1 MILNKIIIHNIASIE
16 DATIDFNSEPLSDAS
31 LFLICGTMGT
41 GKSTILDCIA
51 LSLFGTTPRLQSLP
65 QKSSTDQEDIR
76 LSDERQYLRRGTKE
90 GYSILEF
97 IGNDKVTYRAKIA
110 FRYKKTDKIDSSKR
124 TLEYDNTILDK
135 KGDIDR
141 KIKEAIDI
149 DYSQFCRTTLLAQ
162 GEFTKFLKSD
172 DAEKSSILEKIT
184 GTDIYSKIGRKIF
197 EKSRD
202 AENKYKE
209 EEIALKNIQTLSDE
223 EKEEYANH
231 KAELLNT
238 QQSIEKQL
246 SQFRAIKQWFNTKAD
261 IEKEIEDNKQTLQ
274 ITSSK
279 KDETYFNKKRYVS
292 DSERHTE
299 QISLLK
305 TNNDNKE
312 ILTKYNSYKEIL
324 YKEFYNI
331 YSDLQYHE
339 RLLNEKQ
346 DRLRELTTIFEQRK
360 GEKELYDQA
369 PAIFG
374 SIDRITNIRNEINT
388 KKQEL
393 THLSQSLIDIEPTKQ
408 QIESVIKIISD
419 ELNELNIKAQEQ
431 LSKIENIDI
440 NKLSQ
445 NIESKK
451 EEQLQLQEAS
461 SIYLEN
467 INDEATYKNNINL
480 LEEKQKQIETK
491 KQMLSS
497 ETIEIERAKNN
508 LDNISKSKRIYN
520 DAAEQIASIRANL
533 QAGDPCPVCGKIISS
548 LPAEDDINRL
558 TIKIKE
564 EFDKAKAEVTAL
576 EQKYQNTLLELY
588 NIQNTIKNIEENNSK
603 LKDKINNNSCKL
615 QDLLSSLNIDC
626 NGISKE
632 IIDNKLEDTRLSIS
646 KLSEDLQQYKNNID
660 EYNTTN
666 KQIQIK
672 NEELNKE
679 RSESDNITQSI
690 IGIKNSINT
699 INELIN
705 SKEQDIR
712 SEQIQIN
719 ATPLYR
725 FYNQSDNLLDIKNK
739 LTEKQNSFN
748 ELVSKIESYNKEID
762 KSNFEISEAK
772 KNCDKIK
779 NLFQDNTIST
789 IGRIEP
795 NDSLRHSTLEEI
807 CNTTS
812 TIYDNLVRTEN
823 NISNTK
829 SVIEKAEK
837 QLTEYIIKNDIC
849 KEYLLELSNIGK
861 ETISRYKTEIELIDN
876 EIKRIEA
883 IITNREK
890 ALEQHISTQN
900 KESINMDISTCENKI
915 DELEENKKK
924 TISSISEIQTILN
937 NDKHNIE
944 QYAIQKEVCDKARE
958 SYELYNRLDKTFG
971 DSEGKKLRM
980 IAQSYI
986 LRELLNKSNDYLI
999 KISDRYRLSC
1009 QSSSLNIEVI
1019 DNYMGGR
1026 RRPVNMMSGGESF
1039 IISLA
1044 LALGLSNLNNRL
1056 QSSNILFIDEGFGT
1070 LDNNTLE
1077 SVMNTLVK
1085 LHEIGG
1091 QKIGI
1096 ISHVETLRE
1105 RISTK
1110 IELTQKGSH
1119 SEVNIHRDI

>member
-51 LSLFGTTPRLQSLP
+51 LSLFGTTPRLQSSP

-90 GYSILEF
+90 GYSLLEF

-124 TLEYDNTILDK
+124 TLEYGNTILEK

-231 KAELLNT
+231 KAELHNT

-261 IEKEIEDNKQTLQ
+261 IEKEIENNKQILQ

-279 KDETYFNKKRYVS
+279 KDDTFLSKKRYVS
-292 DSERHTE
+292 DFERHTE
-299 QISLLK
+299 QINLLK
-305 TNNDNKE
+305 TNNDNKA

-339 RLLNEKQ
+339 SLLKEKQ
-346 DRLRELTTIFEQRK
+346 DRLIDITTIFAQRK

-369 PAIFG
+369 PAILG

-388 KKQEL
+388 KEQEL
-393 THLSQSLIDIEPTKQ
+393 THLSQTLLDIEPTKQ

-440 NKLSQ
+440 NRLSQ

-467 INDEATYKNNINL
+467 INDEATYKKNINL
-480 LEEKQKQIETK
+480 LEENQKQIETK
-491 KQMLSS
+491 KQILSS
-497 ETIEIERAKNN
+497 ETIEIERAKNY

-533 QAGDPCPVCGKIISS
+533 QTGDPCPVCGKIISS
-548 LPAEDDINRL
+548 LPTEDDINRL

-564 EFDKAKAEVTAL
+564 DFDKAKAEVTTL
-576 EQKYQNTLLELY
+576 EQKHQTTLLELN
-588 NIQNTIKNIEENNSK
+588 NIQNTIKNIEDNNSK
-603 LKDKINNNSCKL
+603 LKDKINNNSSKL
-615 QDLLSSLNIDC
+615 KDLLSSLNIDC
-626 NGISKE
+626 NDISKE
-632 IIDNKLEDTRLSIS
+632 TIDNKLEDTRLSIS
-646 KLSEDLQQYKNNID
+646 NLSKEIQQYNNYYG
-660 EYNTTN
+660 EYKTTN

-672 NEELNKE
+672 SEELNKE
-679 RSESDNITQSI
+679 RSKSDNITQSI

-762 KSNFEISEAK
+762 KNKFEISEAK

-779 NLFQDNTIST
+779 NLIQDNTIST
-789 IGRIEP
+789 IGSVEQHNTQP
-795 NDSLRHSTLEEI
+795 QSTLEEI

-812 TIYDNLVRTEN
+812 TIYDDLVRTEN

-837 QLTEYIIKNDIC
+837 QLTEYIIKNDIS

-861 ETISRYKTEIELIDN
+861 ETISRYKTEIESIDK
-876 EIKRIEA
+876 EIQQIEA
-883 IITNREK
+883 IIKNREK
-890 ALEQHISTQN
+890 ALEQLISTQD

-944 QYAIQKEVCDKARE
+944 QYALQKEVCDKARE

>member
-16 DATIDFNSEPLSDAS
+16 DATIYFNSEPLSDAS

-51 LSLFGTTPRLQSLP
+51 LSLFGTTPRLQSSP

-124 TLEYDNTILDK
+124 TLEYDNTILEK

-231 KAELLNT
+231 KAELHNT
-238 QQSIEKQL
+238 QLSIEKQL
-246 SQFRAIKQWFNTKAD
+246 SQFRAIKQWFKNKAD
-261 IEKEIEDNKQTLQ
+261 IEKEIEDNKQILQ

-279 KDETYFNKKRYVS
+279 KDDTFLSKKRYVS
-292 DSERHTE
+292 DFERHTE
-299 QISLLK
+299 QINLLK

-312 ILTKYNSYKEIL
+312 ILTKYNSNKEIL

-339 RLLNEKQ
+339 QLLNEKQ
-346 DRLRELTTIFEQRK
+346 DRLIKLTTIFEQRK

-388 KKQEL
+388 KEQEL

-440 NKLSQ
+440 NRLSQ

-467 INDEATYKNNINL
+467 INDEATYKKNINL
-480 LEEKQKQIETK
+480 LEENQKQIETK
-491 KQMLSS
+491 KQILSS
-497 ETIEIERAKNN
+497 ETIEIERAKNY

-548 LPAEDDINRL
+548 LPAEDDINKL

-564 EFDKAKAEVTAL
+564 DFDKAKAEVTAL
-576 EQKYQNTLLELY
+576 EQKHQTTLLELN
-588 NIQNTIKNIEENNSK
+588 NIQNTIKNIEDNNSK

-615 QDLLSSLNIDC
+615 KDLLSSLNIDC
-626 NGISKE
+626 NDISKE

-679 RSESDNITQSI
+679 RSKADNINQSI

-762 KSNFEISEAK
+762 KNNFEISEAK
-772 KNCDKIK
+772 KNCDKIN
-779 NLFQDNTIST
+779 NLIQDNTIST
-789 IGRIEP
+789 IGSIEQHNTQP
-795 NDSLRHSTLEEI
+795 QSTLEEI

-812 TIYDNLVRTEN
+812 KIYDDLVRTEN
-823 NISNTK
+823 NIFNTK
-829 SVIEKAEK
+829 SVIEKAEN

-861 ETISRYKTEIELIDN
+861 ETISRYKTEIESIDK
-876 EIKRIEA
+876 EIQQIEA
-883 IITNREK
+883 IIKNREE
-890 ALEQHISTQN
+890 ALEQLISTQD

-944 QYAIQKEVCDKARE
+944 QYALQKEKCDKARE

>member
-51 LSLFGTTPRLQSLP
+51 LSLFGTTPRLQSSP

-124 TLEYDNTILDK
+124 TLEYDNTILEK

-231 KAELLNT
+231 KAELHNT

-279 KDETYFNKKRYVS
+279 KDDTFLSKKRYVS
-292 DSERHTE
+292 DFERHTE
-299 QISLLK
+299 QINLLK
-305 TNNDNKE
+305 TNNDNKA

-339 RLLNEKQ
+339 SLLKEKQ
-346 DRLRELTTIFEQRK
+346 DRLIKLTTIFEQRK

-388 KKQEL
+388 KEQEL
-393 THLSQSLIDIEPTKQ
+393 THLSQTLLDIEPTKQ

-431 LSKIENIDI
+431 LNKIENIDI
-440 NKLSQ
+440 NRLSQ

-480 LEEKQKQIETK
+480 LEEKQKQIETQ
-491 KQMLSS
+491 KQILSS
-497 ETIEIERAKNN
+497 ETIEIERAKNY

-533 QAGDPCPVCGKIISS
+533 QTGDPCPVCGKIISS

-588 NIQNTIKNIEENNSK
+588 NIQNTIKNIEDNNSK

-626 NGISKE
+626 NDISKE

-646 KLSEDLQQYKNNID
+646 NLSKEIQQYNNYYG
-660 EYNTTN
+660 EYKTTN

-679 RSESDNITQSI
+679 RSKADNINQSI

-762 KSNFEISEAK
+762 KNNFEISEAK
-772 KNCDKIK
+772 KNCDKIN
-779 NLFQDNTIST
+779 NLIQDNTIST
-789 IGRIEP
+789 IGSIEQHNTQP
-795 NDSLRHSTLEEI
+795 QSTLEEI

-829 SVIEKAEK
+829 SVIEKAEN

-861 ETISRYKTEIELIDN
+861 ETISRYKTEIKSIDD
-876 EIKRIEA
+876 EIKSIEA
-883 IITNREK
+883 IIKNREE
-890 ALEQHISTQN
+890 ALEQLISTQD

-944 QYAIQKEVCDKARE
+944 QYALQKEVCDKARE

>member
-51 LSLFGTTPRLQSLP
+51 LSLFGTTPRLQSSP

-124 TLEYDNTILDK
+124 TLEYDNTILEK

-231 KAELLNT
+231 KAELHNT
-238 QQSIEKQL
+238 QLSIEKQL

-261 IEKEIEDNKQTLQ
+261 IEKEIENNKQILQ

-279 KDETYFNKKRYVS
+279 KDDTYFNKTRYVS
-292 DSERHTE
+292 DFERHTE
-299 QISLLK
+299 QINLLK

-312 ILTKYNSYKEIL
+312 NLSKYNSYKEIL
-324 YKEFYNI
+324 YKDFCNI

-339 RLLNEKQ
+339 SLLKEKQ
-346 DRLRELTTIFEQRK
+346 DRLIKLTTIFEQRK

-431 LSKIENIDI
+431 LNKIENIDI
-440 NKLSQ
+440 NRLSQ

-480 LEEKQKQIETK
+480 LEETQKQIETK
-491 KQMLSS
+491 KQILSS

-533 QAGDPCPVCGKIISS
+533 QAGDTCPVCGKIISS
-548 LPAEDDINRL
+548 LPTEDDINRL
-558 TIKIKE
+558 TVKIKE
-564 EFDKAKAEVTAL
+564 DFDKAKAEVTAL
-576 EQKYQNTLLELY
+576 EQKYQNTLLEAN

-603 LKDKINNNSCKL
+603 LKDKINNNSSKL
-615 QDLLSSLNIDC
+615 KDLLSSLNIDC
-626 NGISKE
+626 NDISKE
-632 IIDNKLEDTRLSIS
+632 TIDNKLEDTRLSIS
-646 KLSEDLQQYKNNID
+646 NLSKEIQQYNNYYG
-660 EYNTTN
+660 EYKTTN

-679 RSESDNITQSI
+679 RSKADNITQSI
-690 IGIKNSINT
+690 IGINNSINT
-699 INELIN
+699 IKELIN

-748 ELVSKIESYNKEID
+748 ELVSKIESYNKEIE
-762 KSNFEISEAK
+762 KNNFEISEAK
-772 KNCDKIK
+772 KNCEKII

-789 IGRIEP
+789 IGNIE
-795 NDSLRHSTLEEI
+795 LRNTLSQRTLEEI

-829 SVIEKAEK
+829 SVIEKAEN
-837 QLTEYIIKNDIC
+837 QLKEYIIKNDIS
-849 KEYLLELSNIGK
+849 KEYLLELGNIGK
-861 ETISRYKTEIELIDN
+861 ETIFQYKTEIELIDK
-876 EIKRIEA
+876 EIQQIEA
-883 IITNREK
+883 IIKDREK
-890 ALEQHISTQN
+890 ALEQLISTQD

-915 DELEENKKK
+915 DELEEYKKK
-924 TISSISEIQTILN
+924 TIGSISEIQTILN

-944 QYAIQKEVCDKARE
+944 QYALQKEVCDKARE

>member
-51 LSLFGTTPRLQSLP
+51 LSLFGTTPRLQSSP

-124 TLEYDNTILDK
+124 TLEYDNTILEK

-231 KAELLNT
+231 KAELHNT

-261 IEKEIEDNKQTLQ
+261 IEKEIENNKQTLQ

-279 KDETYFNKKRYVS
+279 KDDTYFNKTRYVS
-292 DSERHTE
+292 DFERHTE
-299 QISLLK
+299 QINLLK
-305 TNNDNKE
+305 TNNDNKA

-339 RLLNEKQ
+339 SLLKEKQ
-346 DRLRELTTIFEQRK
+346 DRLIKLTTIFEQRK

-388 KKQEL
+388 KEQEL
-393 THLSQSLIDIEPTKQ
+393 THLSQTLLDIEPTKQ

-440 NKLSQ
+440 NRLSQ

-461 SIYLEN
+461 SIYQEN
-467 INDEATYKNNINL
+467 INDEATYKKNINL
-480 LEEKQKQIETK
+480 LEENQKQIETK
-491 KQMLSS
+491 KQILSS
-497 ETIEIERAKNN
+497 ETKEIERAKNY

-533 QAGDPCPVCGKIISS
+533 QAEDPCPVCGKIISS
-548 LPAEDDINRL
+548 LPTEDDINRL

-564 EFDKAKAEVTAL
+564 EFDKAKAEVTTL
-576 EQKYQNTLLELY
+576 EQKYQNTLLELN

-603 LKDKINNNSCKL
+603 LKDKINNNSSKL
-615 QDLLSSLNIDC
+615 KDLLSSLNIDC
-626 NGISKE
+626 NDISKE
-632 IIDNKLEDTRLSIS
+632 TIDNKLEDTRLSIS
-646 KLSEDLQQYKNNID
+646 NLSKEIQQYNNYYG
-660 EYNTTN
+660 EYKTTN
-666 KQIQIK
+666 KQIRIK
-672 NEELNKE
+672 SEELNKE
-679 RSESDNITQSI
+679 RSKSDNITQSI

-762 KSNFEISEAK
+762 KNNFEISEAK

-789 IGRIEP
+789 IGSVEQHNTQP
-795 NDSLRHSTLEEI
+795 QSTLEDI

-837 QLTEYIIKNDIC
+837 QLKEYIIKNDIS

-861 ETISRYKTEIELIDN
+861 ETISRYKTEIESIDK
-876 EIKRIEA
+876 EIQQIEA
-883 IITNREK
+883 IIKNREE
-890 ALEQHISTQN
+890 ALEQHISTQD

-944 QYAIQKEVCDKARE
+944 QYALQKEVCDKARE

-999 KISDRYRLSC
+999 KISDRYSLSC

>member
-51 LSLFGTTPRLQSLP
+51 LSLFGTTPRLQSSP

-124 TLEYDNTILDK
+124 TLEYGNTILEK

-231 KAELLNT
+231 KAELHNT

-261 IEKEIEDNKQTLQ
+261 IEKEIENNKQTLQ

-279 KDETYFNKKRYVS
+279 KDDTYFNKTRYVS
-292 DSERHTE
+292 DFERHTE
-299 QISLLK
+299 QINLLK
-305 TNNDNKE
+305 TNNDNKA

-339 RLLNEKQ
+339 SLLKEKQ
-346 DRLRELTTIFEQRK
+346 DRLIKLTTIFEQRK

-388 KKQEL
+388 KEQEL
-393 THLSQSLIDIEPTKQ
+393 THLSQTLLDIEPTKQ

-440 NKLSQ
+440 NRLSQ

-461 SIYLEN
+461 SIYQEN
-467 INDEATYKNNINL
+467 INDEATYKKNINL
-480 LEEKQKQIETK
+480 LEENQKQIETK
-491 KQMLSS
+491 KQILSS
-497 ETIEIERAKNN
+497 ETIEIERAKNY

-548 LPAEDDINRL
+548 LPTEDDINRL
-558 TIKIKE
+558 TVKIKE
-564 EFDKAKAEVTAL
+564 EFDKAKAEVTTL
-576 EQKYQNTLLELY
+576 EQKHQTTLLELN
-588 NIQNTIKNIEENNSK
+588 NIQNTIKNIEDNNSK
-603 LKDKINNNSCKL
+603 LKDKINNNSSKL
-615 QDLLSSLNIDC
+615 KDLLSSLNIDC
-626 NGISKE
+626 NDISKE
-632 IIDNKLEDTRLSIS
+632 TIDNKLEDTRLSIS

-672 NEELNKE
+672 SEELNKE
-679 RSESDNITQSI
+679 RSKSDNITQSI

-699 INELIN
+699 IKELIN

-762 KSNFEISEAK
+762 KNKFEISEAK

-779 NLFQDNTIST
+779 NLIQDNTIST
-789 IGRIEP
+789 IGSVEQHNTQP
-795 NDSLRHSTLEEI
+795 QSTLEEI

-829 SVIEKAEK
+829 SVIEKAEN
-837 QLTEYIIKNDIC
+837 QLTEYIIKNDIS

-861 ETISRYKTEIELIDN
+861 ETISRYKTEIESIDK
-876 EIKRIEA
+876 EIQQIEA
-883 IITNREK
+883 IIKNREE
-890 ALEQHISTQN
+890 ALEQHISTQD

-944 QYAIQKEVCDKARE
+944 QYALQRKVCDKARE

>member
-51 LSLFGTTPRLQSLP
+51 LSLFGTTPRLQSSP

-124 TLEYDNTILDK
+124 TLEYDNTILEK

-231 KAELLNT
+231 KAELHNT
-238 QQSIEKQL
+238 QLSIEKQL
-246 SQFRAIKQWFNTKAD
+246 SQFRAIKQWFNNKAD
-261 IEKEIEDNKQTLQ
+261 IEKEIENNKQTLQ

-279 KDETYFNKKRYVS
+279 KDETYFNKKRYVY
-292 DSERHTE
+292 DFERHTE
-299 QISLLK
+299 QINLLK

-312 ILTKYNSYKEIL
+312 ILTKYYSYREKL
-324 YKEFYNI
+324 YKDFCNI

-339 RLLNEKQ
+339 WLLNEKQ
-346 DRLRELTTIFEQRK
+346 DRLIDLTTIFEQRK

-369 PAIFG
+369 PAILG

-388 KKQEL
+388 KEQEL
-393 THLSQSLIDIEPTKQ
+393 THLSQTLLDIEPTKQ

-451 EEQLQLQEAS
+451 KEQLQLQEAS

-467 INDEATYKNNINL
+467 INDEATYKKNINL
-480 LEEKQKQIETK
+480 LEENQKQIETK
-491 KQMLSS
+491 NQILSS
-497 ETIEIERAKNN
+497 ETIEIERAKNY

-564 EFDKAKAEVTAL
+564 EFDKAKAEVTVL
-576 EQKYQNTLLELY
+576 EQKHQTTLLELN
-588 NIQNTIKNIEENNSK
+588 NIQNTIKNIEDNNSK
-603 LKDKINNNSCKL
+603 LKDKINNNSSKL
-615 QDLLSSLNIDC
+615 KDLLSSLNIDC
-626 NGISKE
+626 NDISKE
-632 IIDNKLEDTRLSIS
+632 IIDNKIDEARLSIS
-646 KLSEDLQQYKNNID
+646 NLSKEIQQYNNYYG
-660 EYNTTN
+660 EYKTTN

-672 NEELNKE
+672 SEELNKE
-679 RSESDNITQSI
+679 RSKSDNITQSI
-690 IGIKNSINT
+690 IGINNSINT
-699 INELIN
+699 IKELIN

-748 ELVSKIESYNKEID
+748 ELVSKIESYNKEIE
-762 KSNFEISEAK
+762 KNNFEISEAK

-779 NLFQDNTIST
+779 NLIQDNTIST
-789 IGRIEP
+789 IGSVEQHNTQPR
-795 NDSLRHSTLEEI
+795 STLEEI

-829 SVIEKAEK
+829 SDIEKAEN
-837 QLTEYIIKNDIC
+837 QLTEYIIKNDIS
-849 KEYLLELSNIGK
+849 KEYLLELGNIGK
-861 ETISRYKTEIELIDN
+861 ETIFQYKTEIELIDK
-876 EIKRIEA
+876 EIQQIEA
-883 IITNREK
+883 IIKDREK
-890 ALEQHISTQN
+890 ALEQLISTQD

-944 QYAIQKEVCDKARE
+944 QYALQKEKCDKARE

>member
-51 LSLFGTTPRLQSLP
+51 LSLFGTTPRLQSSP

-124 TLEYDNTILDK
+124 TLEYDNTILEK

-209 EEIALKNIQTLSDE
+209 EEIALKNIQTLNDE

-231 KAELLNT
+231 KAELINT

-261 IEKEIEDNKQTLQ
+261 IEKEIENNKQILQ

-279 KDETYFNKKRYVS
+279 KDDTYFNKTRYVS
-292 DSERHTE
+292 DFERHSE

-339 RLLNEKQ
+339 SLLEEKQ
-346 DRLRELTTIFEQRK
+346 DKLRELTTIFEQRK

-369 PAIFG
+369 PAILG

-388 KKQEL
+388 KEQEL
-393 THLSQSLIDIEPTKQ
+393 THLSQTLLDIEPTKQ

-440 NKLSQ
+440 NRLSQ

-467 INDEATYKNNINL
+467 INDEATYKKNINL
-480 LEEKQKQIETK
+480 LEENQKQIKTKNQILLSETK
-491 KQMLSS
+491 
-497 ETIEIERAKNN
+497 EIERAKNY

-548 LPAEDDINRL
+548 LPAEDDINKL
-558 TIKIKE
+558 TVKIKE
-564 EFDKAKAEVTAL
+564 EFETAKAEVTAL

-603 LKDKINNNSCKL
+603 LKDKINNNSSKL
-615 QDLLSSLNIDC
+615 KDLLSSLNIDC
-626 NGISKE
+626 NDISKE

-646 KLSEDLQQYKNNID
+646 NLSKEIQQYNNNND
-660 EYNTTN
+660 EYKTTN
-666 KQIQIK
+666 KQIQKK
-672 NEELNKE
+672 NDELNKE
-679 RSESDNITQSI
+679 KSKADNITQSI
-690 IGIKNSINT
+690 IGINNSINT
-699 INELIN
+699 IKELIN
-705 SKEQDIR
+705 SKEQYIR

-739 LTEKQNSFN
+739 LTADQNSFN

-762 KSNFEISEAK
+762 KNNFEISEAK
-772 KNCDKIK
+772 KNRDKIK
-779 NLFQDNTIST
+779 NLIQDNTIST
-789 IGRIEP
+789 IGNIE
-795 NDSLRHSTLEEI
+795 LRNTLSQSTLKEI
-807 CNTTS
+807 CDTTS
-812 TIYDNLVRTEN
+812 TIYDDLVRTEN

-829 SVIEKAEK
+829 SIIKKAEN
-837 QLTEYIIKNDIC
+837 QLTEYIIKNDIS
-849 KEYLLELSNIGK
+849 KEYLLELGNIGK
-861 ETISRYKTEIELIDN
+861 ETIFQYKTEIELIDK
-876 EIKRIEA
+876 EIKSIED
-883 IITNREK
+883 IIKYREE
-890 ALEQHISTQN
+890 ALEQHISTQD

-924 TISSISEIQTILN
+924 TIGSISEIQTILN

-944 QYAIQKEVCDKARE
+944 QYALQKEKCDKARE

>member
-51 LSLFGTTPRLQSLP
+51 LSLFGTTPRLQSSP

-124 TLEYDNTILDK
+124 TLEYDNTILEK

-231 KAELLNT
+231 KAELHNT
-238 QQSIEKQL
+238 QLSIEKQL

-279 KDETYFNKKRYVS
+279 KDDTFLSKKRYVS
-292 DSERHTE
+292 DFERHTE
-299 QISLLK
+299 QINLLK
-305 TNNDNKE
+305 TTNDNKE

-346 DRLRELTTIFEQRK
+346 DRLRELTSIFEQRK

-369 PAIFG
+369 PAILG

-388 KKQEL
+388 KEQEL

-461 SIYLEN
+461 SIYLET
-467 INDEATYKNNINL
+467 INDEAKYKDNINL
-480 LEEKQKQIETK
+480 LEENQKQIEIK
-491 KQMLSS
+491 NQILSS
-497 ETIEIERAKNN
+497 ETKEIERAKNY

-564 EFDKAKAEVTAL
+564 EFETAKAEVTAL
-576 EQKYQNTLLELY
+576 EQKHQNTLLEAN

-603 LKDKINNNSCKL
+603 LKDKINNNSSKL
-615 QDLLSSLNIDC
+615 KDLLSSLNIDC
-626 NGISKE
+626 NDISKE

-646 KLSEDLQQYKNNID
+646 NLSKEIQQYNNNNK

-666 KQIQIK
+666 KQIRIK
-672 NEELNKE
+672 TEELNKE
-679 RSESDNITQSI
+679 RSKADNITQSI
-690 IGIKNSINT
+690 IGINNSINT
-699 INELIN
+699 IKELIN
-705 SKEQDIR
+705 SKEQYIR

-725 FYNQSDNLLDIKNK
+725 FFNQSDNLLEIKNK
-739 LTEKQNSFN
+739 LTAKQNSFN

-762 KSNFEISEAK
+762 KNKFEISEAK
-772 KNCDKIK
+772 KNCEKIK
-779 NLFQDNTIST
+779 NLIQDNTIST
-789 IGRIEP
+789 IGSIEQ
-795 NDSLRHSTLEEI
+795 NNTLSQRTLEEI

-812 TIYDNLVRTEN
+812 KIYDDLVRTEN

-829 SVIEKAEK
+829 SVIEKAEN

-876 EIKRIEA
+876 EIKRIEE
-883 IITNREK
+883 IIKYREK
-890 ALEQHISTQN
+890 ALEQHISTQD

-937 NDKHNIE
+937 NDKQNIE
-944 QYAIQKEVCDKARE
+944 QYALQKKVCDKARE

>member
-51 LSLFGTTPRLQSLP
+51 LSLFGTTPRLQSSP

-124 TLEYDNTILDK
+124 TLEYDNTILEK

-231 KAELLNT
+231 KAELHNT
-238 QQSIEKQL
+238 QLSIEKQL

-261 IEKEIEDNKQTLQ
+261 IEKEIENNKQILQ

-279 KDETYFNKKRYVS
+279 KDDTYFNKTRYVS
-292 DSERHTE
+292 DFERHTE
-299 QISLLK
+299 QINLLK
-305 TNNDNKE
+305 TNNENKA

-324 YKEFYNI
+324 YKDFYNI

-346 DRLRELTTIFEQRK
+346 DRLRELTSIFEQRK

-369 PAIFG
+369 PAILG

-388 KKQEL
+388 KEQEL
-393 THLSQSLIDIEPTKQ
+393 THLSQTLLDIEPTKQ

-431 LSKIENIDI
+431 LNKIENIDI
-440 NKLSQ
+440 NRLSQ

-480 LEEKQKQIETK
+480 LEENQKQIETK
-491 KQMLSS
+491 KQILSS
-497 ETIEIERAKNN
+497 ETIEIERAKNY

-548 LPAEDDINRL
+548 LPTEDDINRL

-564 EFDKAKAEVTAL
+564 DFDKAKAEVTAL
-576 EQKYQNTLLELY
+576 EQKHQTTLLELN
-588 NIQNTIKNIEENNSK
+588 NIQNTIKNIEDNNSK
-603 LKDKINNNSCKL
+603 LKDKINNSSSKL
-615 QDLLSSLNIDC
+615 KDLLSSLNIDC
-626 NGISKE
+626 NNISKE

-666 KQIQIK
+666 KQIQKK

-679 RSESDNITQSI
+679 RSKADNITQSI
-690 IGIKNSINT
+690 IGINNSINT
-699 INELIN
+699 IKELIN

-739 LTEKQNSFN
+739 LTANQNTFN

-762 KSNFEISEAK
+762 KNNFEISEAK

-779 NLFQDNTIST
+779 NLIQDNTIST
-789 IGRIEP
+789 IGNIE
-795 NDSLRHSTLEEI
+795 LRNTLSQRTLEEI

-812 TIYDNLVRTEN
+812 TIYDDLVRTEN

-829 SVIEKAEK
+829 SVIEKAEN
-837 QLTEYIIKNDIC
+837 QLTEYIIKNDIS
-849 KEYLLELSNIGK
+849 KEYLLELGNIGK

-876 EIKRIEA
+876 EIQRIEA
-883 IITNREK
+883 IIKDREK
-890 ALEQHISTQN
+890 ALEQHISTQD

-944 QYAIQKEVCDKARE
+944 QYALQKEKCDKARE

>member
-51 LSLFGTTPRLQSLP
+51 LSLFGTTPRLQSSP

-124 TLEYDNTILDK
+124 TLEYDNTILEK

-231 KAELLNT
+231 KAELQNT

-261 IEKEIEDNKQTLQ
+261 IEKEIENNKQILQ

-279 KDETYFNKKRYVS
+279 KDDTYLSKKRYVS
-292 DSERHTE
+292 DFERHTE
-299 QISLLK
+299 QINLLK
-305 TNNDNKE
+305 TNNDNKA
-312 ILTKYNSYKEIL
+312 ILSEYYSYKEIL

-360 GEKELYDQA
+360 GEKELYDKA
-369 PAIFG
+369 PAILG

-388 KKQEL
+388 KEQEL
-393 THLSQSLIDIEPTKQ
+393 THLSQSLLDIEPTKQ

-431 LSKIENIDI
+431 LNKIENIDI
-440 NKLSQ
+440 NRLSQ

-467 INDEATYKNNINL
+467 INDEATYKDNINL
-480 LEEKQKQIETK
+480 LEENQKQIEIK
-491 KQMLSS
+491 NQILSS
-497 ETIEIERAKNN
+497 ETKEIERAKNY

-558 TIKIKE
+558 TVKIKE
-564 EFDKAKAEVTAL
+564 EFETAKAEVTAL
-576 EQKYQNTLLELY
+576 EQKHQNALLEAN

-603 LKDKINNNSCKL
+603 LKDKINNNSSKL
-615 QDLLSSLNIDC
+615 KDLLSSLNIDC
-626 NGISKE
+626 NDISKE
-632 IIDNKLEDTRLSIS
+632 IIDNKIDEARLSIS
-646 KLSEDLQQYKNNID
+646 NLSKEIQQYNNYYG
-660 EYNTTN
+660 EYKTTN

-679 RSESDNITQSI
+679 RSKADNITQSI
-690 IGIKNSINT
+690 IGINNNINT
-699 INELIN
+699 IKELIN

-762 KSNFEISEAK
+762 KNNFEISEAK

-789 IGRIEP
+789 IGNIE
-795 NDSLRHSTLEEI
+795 LRNTLSQRTLEEI

-837 QLTEYIIKNDIC
+837 QLTEYIIKNDIS
-849 KEYLLELSNIGK
+849 KEYLLELGNIGK

-876 EIKRIEA
+876 EIQQIEA
-883 IITNREK
+883 IIKDREK
-890 ALEQHISTQN
+890 VLEQHISTQD
-900 KESINMDISTCENKI
+900 KESINMSIGTCENKI
-915 DELEENKKK
+915 DELEEYKKK
-924 TISSISEIQTILN
+924 TIGSISEIQTILK

>member
-51 LSLFGTTPRLQSLP
+51 LSLFGTTPRLQSSP

-124 TLEYDNTILDK
+124 TLEYDNTILEK

-231 KAELLNT
+231 KAELHNT

-246 SQFRAIKQWFNTKAD
+246 SQFRAIKQWFKNKAD
-261 IEKEIEDNKQTLQ
+261 IEKEIENNKQILQ

-292 DSERHTE
+292 DFERHTE
-299 QISLLK
+299 QINLLK

-312 ILTKYNSYKEIL
+312 ILTKYYSYREKL
-324 YKEFYNI
+324 YKDFCNI

-339 RLLNEKQ
+339 NLLKEKQ
-346 DRLRELTTIFEQRK
+346 DKLSELTTIFEQRK

-369 PAIFG
+369 PAILG

-388 KKQEL
+388 KEQEL
-393 THLSQSLIDIEPTKQ
+393 THLSQSLLDIEPTKQ
-408 QIESVIKIISD
+408 QIESSIKNISD

-461 SIYLEN
+461 SIYQEN
-467 INDEATYKNNINL
+467 INDEATYKDNINL
-480 LEEKQKQIETK
+480 LEENQKQIETK
-491 KQMLSS
+491 NQILSS
-497 ETIEIERAKNN
+497 ETKEIERAKN
-508 LDNISKSKRIYN
+508 LLENISKSKRIYN

-533 QAGDPCPVCGKIISS
+533 QTGDPCPVCGKIISS
-548 LPAEDDINRL
+548 LPTEDDINRL

-564 EFDKAKAEVTAL
+564 DFDKAKAEVTAL
-576 EQKYQNTLLELY
+576 EQKHQTTLLELN
-588 NIQNTIKNIEENNSK
+588 NIQNTIKNIEDNNSK
-603 LKDKINNNSCKL
+603 LKDKINNNSSKL
-615 QDLLSSLNIDC
+615 KDLLSSLNIDC
-626 NGISKE
+626 NDISKE
-632 IIDNKLEDTRLSIS
+632 IIDNKIDEARLSIS
-646 KLSEDLQQYKNNID
+646 NLSKEIQQYNNNNN
-660 EYNTTN
+660 EYKTTN

-679 RSESDNITQSI
+679 KSKSDNITQSI
-690 IGIKNSINT
+690 IGINNSINT
-699 INELIN
+699 IKELIN

-748 ELVSKIESYNKEID
+748 ELVSKIESYNKEIE
-762 KSNFEISEAK
+762 KNNFEISEAK
-772 KNCDKIK
+772 KNCEKIK
-779 NLFQDNTIST
+779 NLIQDNTIST
-789 IGRIEP
+789 IGSVEQHNTQP
-795 NDSLRHSTLEEI
+795 QSTLEEI

-823 NISNTK
+823 NISNTN
-829 SVIEKAEK
+829 SIIEKAEN
-837 QLTEYIIKNDIC
+837 QLTEYIIKNDIS
-849 KEYLLELSNIGK
+849 KEYLLELGNIGK

-883 IITNREK
+883 IIKNREE
-890 ALEQHISTQN
+890 ALDQHISTQY
-900 KESINMDISTCENKI
+900 KESINMSIDTCENKI

-937 NDKHNIE
+937 NNKHNIE
-944 QYAIQKEVCDKARE
+944 QYALQKEKCDKAKE

>member
-51 LSLFGTTPRLQSLP
+51 LSLFGTTPRLQSSP

-90 GYSILEF
+90 GFSILEF
-97 IGNDKVTYRAKIA
+97 IGNDKVTYTAKIA

-124 TLEYDNTILDK
+124 TLEYGNTILEK

-231 KAELLNT
+231 KAELHNT
-238 QQSIEKQL
+238 QLSIEKQL
-246 SQFRAIKQWFNTKAD
+246 SQFRAIKQWFNNKAD
-261 IEKEIEDNKQTLQ
+261 IEKEIEDNKQILQ
-274 ITSSK
+274 ITNSK
-279 KDETYFNKKRYVS
+279 KDETYFNKKRYAS
-292 DSERHTE
+292 DFERHTE
-299 QISLLK
+299 QINLLK

-312 ILTKYNSYKEIL
+312 NLTKYYSYKEIL

-346 DRLRELTTIFEQRK
+346 DRLIKLTTIFEQRK

-388 KKQEL
+388 KEQEL
-393 THLSQSLIDIEPTKQ
+393 THLSQTLLDIEPTKQ

-440 NKLSQ
+440 NRLSQ

-467 INDEATYKNNINL
+467 INDEATYKKNINL
-480 LEEKQKQIETK
+480 LEENQKQIKTKNQILLSETK
-491 KQMLSS
+491 
-497 ETIEIERAKNN
+497 EIERAKNY

-533 QAGDPCPVCGKIISS
+533 QTGDPCPVCGKIISS

-564 EFDKAKAEVTAL
+564 EYDTAKAEVTAL
-576 EQKYQNTLLELY
+576 EQKHQNTLLELN

-603 LKDKINNNSCKL
+603 LKDKINNNSSKL
-615 QDLLSSLNIDC
+615 KDLLSSLNIDC
-626 NGISKE
+626 NDISKE

-666 KQIQIK
+666 KQIQKK
-672 NEELNKE
+672 NDELNKE
-679 RSESDNITQSI
+679 KSKADNITQSI
-690 IGIKNSINT
+690 IGINNSINT
-699 INELIN
+699 IKELIN

-762 KSNFEISEAK
+762 KNNFEISEAK
-772 KNCDKIK
+772 KNRDKIK
-779 NLFQDNTIST
+779 NLIQDNTIST
-789 IGRIEP
+789 IGNIE
-795 NDSLRHSTLEEI
+795 LRNTLSQSTLKEI
-807 CNTTS
+807 CDTTS

-829 SVIEKAEK
+829 SIIEKAEN
-837 QLTEYIIKNDIC
+837 QLTEYIIKNDIS
-849 KEYLLELSNIGK
+849 KEYLLELGNIGK
-861 ETISRYKTEIELIDN
+861 ETIFQYKTEIELIDK
-876 EIKRIEA
+876 EIQQIEA
-883 IITNREK
+883 IIKDREK
-890 ALEQHISTQN
+890 ALEQLISTQD
-900 KESINMDISTCENKI
+900 KESINMSIDTCENKI

-944 QYAIQKEVCDKARE
+944 QYALQKEVCDKARE

>member
-51 LSLFGTTPRLQSLP
+51 LSLFGTTPRLQSSP

-124 TLEYDNTILDK
+124 TLEYGNTILEK

-231 KAELLNT
+231 KAELHNT

-261 IEKEIEDNKQTLQ
+261 IEKEIENNKQTLQ

-279 KDETYFNKKRYVS
+279 KDDTYFNKTRYVS
-292 DSERHTE
+292 DFERHTE
-299 QISLLK
+299 QINLLK
-305 TNNDNKE
+305 TNNDNKA

-346 DRLRELTTIFEQRK
+346 DRLIDLTTIFEQRK

-369 PAIFG
+369 PAILG

-388 KKQEL
+388 KEQEL
-393 THLSQSLIDIEPTKQ
+393 THLSQTLLDIEPTKQ

-440 NKLSQ
+440 NRLSQ

-480 LEEKQKQIETK
+480 LEEKQKQIETQ
-491 KQMLSS
+491 KQILSS
-497 ETIEIERAKNN
+497 ETKEIERAKN
-508 LDNISKSKRIYN
+508 LLENISKSKRIYN

-533 QAGDPCPVCGKIISS
+533 QTGDPCPVCGKIISS

-588 NIQNTIKNIEENNSK
+588 NIQNTIKNIEDNNSK

-626 NGISKE
+626 NDISKE

-646 KLSEDLQQYKNNID
+646 NLSKEIQQYNNYYG
-660 EYNTTN
+660 EYKTTN

-679 RSESDNITQSI
+679 RSKADNINQSI

-762 KSNFEISEAK
+762 KNKFEISEAK
-772 KNCDKIK
+772 NNCEKIK
-779 NLFQDNTIST
+779 NLIQDNTIST
-789 IGRIEP
+789 IGNIEP
-795 NDSLRHSTLEEI
+795 HNTLSQSTLKEI

-823 NISNTK
+823 NIFNTK
-829 SVIEKAEK
+829 SVIEKAEN

-861 ETISRYKTEIELIDN
+861 ETISRYKTEIKSIDD
-876 EIKRIEA
+876 EIKSIEA
-883 IITNREK
+883 IIKNREE
-890 ALEQHISTQN
+890 ALEQLISTQD

-944 QYAIQKEVCDKARE
+944 QYALQKEVCDKARE

>member
-51 LSLFGTTPRLQSLP
+51 LSLFGTTPRLQSSP

-124 TLEYDNTILDK
+124 TLEYDNTILEK

-231 KAELLNT
+231 IAELNNT
-238 QQSIEKQL
+238 QLSIEKQL

-261 IEKEIEDNKQTLQ
+261 IEKEIENNKQILQ

-279 KDETYFNKKRYVS
+279 KDDTYLSKARYVS
-292 DSERHTE
+292 DFERHTE
-299 QISLLK
+299 QINLLK
-305 TNNDNKE
+305 TNNDNKA
-312 ILTKYNSYKEIL
+312 ILTKYYSYKEIL
-324 YKEFYNI
+324 YKDFCNI

-346 DRLRELTTIFEQRK
+346 DRLIDLTTIFEQRK

-480 LEEKQKQIETK
+480 LEENQKQIETK
-491 KQMLSS
+491 NQILLS
-497 ETIEIERAKNN
+497 ETKEIERAKN
-508 LDNISKSKRIYN
+508 LLENISKSKRIYN

-548 LPAEDDINRL
+548 LPTEDDINRL

-588 NIQNTIKNIEENNSK
+588 NIQNTIKNIEENNSI

-615 QDLLSSLNIDC
+615 KDLLSSLNIDC
-626 NGISKE
+626 NDISKE

-646 KLSEDLQQYKNNID
+646 NLSKEIQQYNNYYG
-660 EYNTTN
+660 EYKTTN

-679 RSESDNITQSI
+679 RSKADNINQSI

-762 KSNFEISEAK
+762 KNKFEISEAK
-772 KNCDKIK
+772 KNCDKIN

-789 IGRIEP
+789 IGNIELH
-795 NDSLRHSTLEEI
+795 NTLSQRTLEEI

-812 TIYDNLVRTEN
+812 KIYDDLVRTEN

-829 SVIEKAEK
+829 SVIEKAEN

-861 ETISRYKTEIELIDN
+861 ETISRYKTEIESIDN
-876 EIKRIEA
+876 EIQRIEA
-883 IITNREK
+883 IIKNREK
-890 ALEQHISTQN
+890 ALEQHISTQD
-900 KESINMDISTCENKI
+900 KESINMNIGTCENKI

-944 QYAIQKEVCDKARE
+944 QYALQRKVCDKARE

>member
-51 LSLFGTTPRLQSLP
+51 LSLFGTTPRLQSSP

-124 TLEYDNTILDK
+124 TLEYGNTILEK

-231 KAELLNT
+231 KAELHNT
-238 QQSIEKQL
+238 QLSIEKQL

-261 IEKEIEDNKQTLQ
+261 IEKEIENNKQILQ

-279 KDETYFNKKRYVS
+279 KDDTYLSKKRYVS
-292 DSERHTE
+292 DFERHTE
-299 QISLLK
+299 QINLLK
-305 TNNDNKE
+305 TTNDNKE

-324 YKEFYNI
+324 YKDFYNI

-346 DRLRELTTIFEQRK
+346 DRLIKLTTIFEQRK

-461 SIYLEN
+461 SIYLET
-467 INDEATYKNNINL
+467 INDEAKYKDNINL
-480 LEEKQKQIETK
+480 LEENQKQIETK
-491 KQMLSS
+491 NQILLS
-497 ETIEIERAKNN
+497 ETKEIERAKNN

-533 QAGDPCPVCGKIISS
+533 QTGDPCPICGKIISS
-548 LPAEDDINRL
+548 LPTEDDINRL

-564 EFDKAKAEVTAL
+564 EFETAKAEVTAL
-576 EQKYQNTLLELY
+576 EQKHQNTLLEAN

-603 LKDKINNNSCKL
+603 LKDKINNNSSKL
-615 QDLLSSLNIDC
+615 KDLLSSLNIDC
-626 NGISKE
+626 NDISKE
-632 IIDNKLEDTRLSIS
+632 TIDNKIDEARLSIS
-646 KLSEDLQQYKNNID
+646 NLSKEIQQYNNYYGD
-660 EYNTTN
+660 YKTTN

-672 NEELNKE
+672 TEELNKE
-679 RSESDNITQSI
+679 RSKADNITQSI
-690 IGIKNSINT
+690 IGINNSINT
-699 INELIN
+699 IKELIN

-719 ATPLYR
+719 ATPLYQ

-748 ELVSKIESYNKEID
+748 ELVSKIESYNKEIE
-762 KSNFEISEAK
+762 KNNFEISEAK
-772 KNCDKIK
+772 KNCEKIK
-779 NLFQDNTIST
+779 NLIQDNTIST
-789 IGRIEP
+789 IGNIELH
-795 NDSLRHSTLEEI
+795 NTLSQRTLEEI

-829 SVIEKAEK
+829 SIIEKAEN
-837 QLTEYIIKNDIC
+837 QLMEYITKNDIS
-849 KEYLLELSNIGK
+849 KEYLLELSKIGK
-861 ETISRYKTEIELIDN
+861 ETISRYKTEIELIDK
-876 EIKRIEA
+876 EIQQIEA
-883 IITNREK
+883 IIKNREK
-890 ALEQHISTQN
+890 ALDQHISTQD
-900 KESINMDISTCENKI
+900 KESINMSIGTCENKI
-915 DELEENKKK
+915 DELEEYKKK
-924 TISSISEIQTILN
+924 TIGSISEIQTILK
-937 NDKHNIE
+937 NDKHNIK

>member
-51 LSLFGTTPRLQSLP
+51 LSLFGTTPRLQSSP

-90 GYSILEF
+90 GYSLLEF

-124 TLEYDNTILDK
+124 TLEYDNTILEK

-231 KAELLNT
+231 KAELHNT
-238 QQSIEKQL
+238 QLSIEKQL

-261 IEKEIEDNKQTLQ
+261 IEKEIENNKQTLQ

-279 KDETYFNKKRYVS
+279 KDDTFLSKKRYVS
-292 DSERHTE
+292 DFERHTE
-299 QISLLK
+299 QINLLK
-305 TNNDNKE
+305 TNNDNKA

-346 DRLRELTTIFEQRK
+346 DRLIDLTTIFEQRK

-388 KKQEL
+388 KEQEL
-393 THLSQSLIDIEPTKQ
+393 THLSQTLLDIEPTKQ

-440 NKLSQ
+440 NRLSQ

-467 INDEATYKNNINL
+467 INDEATHKNNINL
-480 LEEKQKQIETK
+480 LEENQKQIETK
-491 KQMLSS
+491 KQILSS

-533 QAGDPCPVCGKIISS
+533 QTGDPCPVCGKIISS

-588 NIQNTIKNIEENNSK
+588 NIQNTIKHIEENNSK

-626 NGISKE
+626 NDISKE
-632 IIDNKLEDTRLSIS
+632 TIDNKLEDTRLSIS
-646 KLSEDLQQYKNNID
+646 NLSKEIQQYNNYYG
-660 EYNTTN
+660 EYKTTN

-672 NEELNKE
+672 SEELNKE
-679 RSESDNITQSI
+679 RSKSDNITQSI

-748 ELVSKIESYNKEID
+748 ELVSKIESYNKEIE
-762 KSNFEISEAK
+762 KNNFEISEAK
-772 KNCDKIK
+772 KNCEKIK
-779 NLFQDNTIST
+779 NLIQDNTIST
-789 IGRIEP
+789 IGSVEQHNTQP
-795 NDSLRHSTLEEI
+795 QSTLEEI

-812 TIYDNLVRTEN
+812 KIYDDLVRTEN
-823 NISNTK
+823 NIFNTK
-829 SVIEKAEK
+829 SVIEKAENK
-837 QLTEYIIKNDIC
+837 LTEYIIKNDIC

-876 EIKRIEA
+876 ERQHIEA
-883 IITNREK
+883 IINDREK
-890 ALEQHISTQN
+890 LLEQHISTQD

-915 DELEENKKK
+915 DELEDNKKK

-944 QYAIQKEVCDKARE
+944 QYALQKEKCDKARE

>member
-51 LSLFGTTPRLQSLP
+51 LSLFGTTPRLQSSP

-90 GYSILEF
+90 GYSLLEF

-124 TLEYDNTILDK
+124 TLEYGNTILEK

-231 KAELLNT
+231 KAELHNT

-261 IEKEIEDNKQTLQ
+261 IEKEIENNKQILQ

-279 KDETYFNKKRYVS
+279 KDDTFLSKKRYVS
-292 DSERHTE
+292 DFERHTE
-299 QISLLK
+299 QINLLK
-305 TNNDNKE
+305 TNNDNKA

-324 YKEFYNI
+324 YKDFCNI
-331 YSDLQYHE
+331 YPDLQYHE

-346 DRLRELTTIFEQRK
+346 DRLIKLTTIFEQRK

-369 PAIFG
+369 PAILG

-388 KKQEL
+388 KEQEL
-393 THLSQSLIDIEPTKQ
+393 THLSQTLLDIEPTKQ

-431 LSKIENIDI
+431 LNKIENIDI
-440 NKLSQ
+440 NRLSQ

-467 INDEATYKNNINL
+467 INDEATYKKNINL
-480 LEEKQKQIETK
+480 LEENQKQIETK
-491 KQMLSS
+491 KQILSS
-497 ETIEIERAKNN
+497 ETIEIERAKNY

-533 QAGDPCPVCGKIISS
+533 QTGDPCPVCGKIISS

-564 EFDKAKAEVTAL
+564 EFDKAKAEVTTL
-576 EQKYQNTLLELY
+576 EQKHQTTLLELN
-588 NIQNTIKNIEENNSK
+588 NIQNTIKNIEDNNSK
-603 LKDKINNNSCKL
+603 LKDKINNNSSKL
-615 QDLLSSLNIDC
+615 KDLLSSLNIDC
-626 NGISKE
+626 NDISKE
-632 IIDNKLEDTRLSIS
+632 TIDNKLEDTRLSIS
-646 KLSEDLQQYKNNID
+646 NLSKEIQQYNNYYG
-660 EYNTTN
+660 EYKTTN

-672 NEELNKE
+672 SEELNKE
-679 RSESDNITQSI
+679 RSKSDNITQSI

-762 KSNFEISEAK
+762 KNKFEISEAK

-779 NLFQDNTIST
+779 NLIQDNTIST
-789 IGRIEP
+789 IGSVEQHNTQP
-795 NDSLRHSTLEEI
+795 QSTLEEI

-823 NISNTK
+823 NISNTN

-837 QLTEYIIKNDIC
+837 QLKEYIIKNDIS
-849 KEYLLELSNIGK
+849 KEYLLELSKIGK
-861 ETISRYKTEIELIDN
+861 ETISRYKTEIESIDK
-876 EIKRIEA
+876 EIQQIEA
-883 IITNREK
+883 IIKNREK
-890 ALEQHISTQN
+890 ALEQLISTQD

-944 QYAIQKEVCDKARE
+944 QYALQKEVCDKARE

>member
-51 LSLFGTTPRLQSLP
+51 LSLFGTTPRLQSSP

-90 GYSILEF
+90 GYSLLEF

-124 TLEYDNTILDK
+124 TLEYDNTILEK

-231 KAELLNT
+231 KAELHNT

-261 IEKEIEDNKQTLQ
+261 IEKEIENNKQTLQ

-279 KDETYFNKKRYVS
+279 KDDTYFNKTRYVS
-292 DSERHTE
+292 DFERHTE
-299 QISLLK
+299 QINLLK
-305 TNNDNKE
+305 TNNDNKA

-339 RLLNEKQ
+339 SLLKEKQ
-346 DRLRELTTIFEQRK
+346 DRLIKLTTIFEQRK

-388 KKQEL
+388 KEQEL
-393 THLSQSLIDIEPTKQ
+393 THLSQTLLDIEPTKQ

-440 NKLSQ
+440 NRLSQ

-461 SIYLEN
+461 SIYQEN
-467 INDEATYKNNINL
+467 INDEATYKKNINL
-480 LEEKQKQIETK
+480 LEENQKQIETK
-491 KQMLSS
+491 KQILSS
-497 ETIEIERAKNN
+497 ETKEIERAKNY

-533 QAGDPCPVCGKIISS
+533 QTGDPCPVCGKIISS

-588 NIQNTIKNIEENNSK
+588 NIQNTIKNIEDNNSK

-626 NGISKE
+626 NDISKE

-646 KLSEDLQQYKNNID
+646 NLSKEIQQYNNYYG
-660 EYNTTN
+660 EYKTTN

-672 NEELNKE
+672 TEELNKE
-679 RSESDNITQSI
+679 RSKADNINQSI

-762 KSNFEISEAK
+762 KNNFEISEAK
-772 KNCDKIK
+772 KNCDKIN
-779 NLFQDNTIST
+779 NLIQDNTIST
-789 IGRIEP
+789 IGSIEQHNTQP
-795 NDSLRHSTLEEI
+795 QSTLEEI

-812 TIYDNLVRTEN
+812 KIYDDLVRTEN
-823 NISNTK
+823 NIFNTK
-829 SVIEKAEK
+829 SVIEKAEN

-861 ETISRYKTEIELIDN
+861 ETISRYKTEIKSIDD
-876 EIKRIEA
+876 EIKSIEA
-883 IITNREK
+883 IIKNREE
-890 ALEQHISTQN
+890 ALEQLISTQD

-944 QYAIQKEVCDKARE
+944 QYALQKEKCDKARE

>member
-51 LSLFGTTPRLQSLP
+51 LSLFGTTPRLQSSP

-124 TLEYDNTILDK
+124 TLEYDNTILEK

-141 KIKEAIDI
+141 KIKEAINI

-231 KAELLNT
+231 KAELHNT
-238 QQSIEKQL
+238 QLSIEKQL

-261 IEKEIEDNKQTLQ
+261 IEKEIENNKQILQ

-279 KDETYFNKKRYVS
+279 KDDTYLSKKRYVS
-292 DSERHTE
+292 DFERHTE
-299 QISLLK
+299 QINLLK

-346 DRLRELTTIFEQRK
+346 DRLRELTSIFEQRK

-369 PAIFG
+369 PAILG

-461 SIYLEN
+461 SIYLET
-467 INDEATYKNNINL
+467 INDKAKYKDNINL
-480 LEEKQKQIETK
+480 LEENQKQIEIK
-491 KQMLSS
+491 NQILSS
-497 ETIEIERAKNN
+497 ETKEIERAKNYLN
-508 LDNISKSKRIYN
+508 NISKSKRIYN

-533 QAGDPCPVCGKIISS
+533 QTGDPCPVCGKIISS
-548 LPAEDDINRL
+548 LPAEDDINKL

-564 EFDKAKAEVTAL
+564 EFETAKAEVTAL
-576 EQKYQNTLLELY
+576 EQKHQTTLLEAN

-603 LKDKINNNSCKL
+603 LKDKINNNSSKL
-615 QDLLSSLNIDC
+615 KDLLSSLNIDC
-626 NGISKE
+626 NDISKE

-646 KLSEDLQQYKNNID
+646 NLSKEIQQYNNNNK

-679 RSESDNITQSI
+679 RSKADNITQSI
-690 IGIKNSINT
+690 IGINNSINT
-699 INELIN
+699 IKELIN
-705 SKEQDIR
+705 SNEQYIR

-725 FYNQSDNLLDIKNK
+725 FFNQSDNLLEIKNK
-739 LTEKQNSFN
+739 LTANQNTFN
-748 ELVSKIESYNKEID
+748 ELVSKIESYNKEIE
-762 KSNFEISEAK
+762 KNNFEISEAK
-772 KNCDKIK
+772 KNCEKIK
-779 NLFQDNTIST
+779 NLIQDNTIST
-789 IGRIEP
+789 IGNIELH
-795 NDSLRHSTLEEI
+795 NTLSQRTLEEI

-829 SVIEKAEK
+829 SIIEKAEN
-837 QLTEYIIKNDIC
+837 QLKEYIIKNDIS
-849 KEYLLELSNIGK
+849 KEYLLELGNIGK

-883 IITNREK
+883 IIKNREE
-890 ALEQHISTQN
+890 ALDQHISTQD
-900 KESINMDISTCENKI
+900 KESINMDISICENKI

-944 QYAIQKEVCDKARE
+944 QYALQKEVCDKARE

-1009 QSSSLNIEVI
+1009 QSSSLNIEII

>member
-51 LSLFGTTPRLQSLP
+51 LSLFGTTPRLQSSP

-124 TLEYDNTILDK
+124 TLEYDNTILEK

-238 QQSIEKQL
+238 QQSIDKQL

-261 IEKEIEDNKQTLQ
+261 IEKEIENNKQTLQ

-279 KDETYFNKKRYVS
+279 KDDTYFNKTRYVS
-292 DSERHTE
+292 DFERHTE
-299 QISLLK
+299 QINLLK
-305 TNNDNKE
+305 TNNDNKA

-346 DRLRELTTIFEQRK
+346 DRLIDLTTIFEQRK

-431 LSKIENIDI
+431 LNKIENIDI
-440 NKLSQ
+440 NRLSQ

-467 INDEATYKNNINL
+467 INDEATHKNNINL
-480 LEEKQKQIETK
+480 LEENQKQIETK
-491 KQMLSS
+491 KQILSS
-497 ETIEIERAKNN
+497 ETIEIERAKNY

-533 QAGDPCPVCGKIISS
+533 QAGDTCPVCGKIISS

-558 TIKIKE
+558 TVKIKE
-564 EFDKAKAEVTAL
+564 EFDKAKAEVTTL
-576 EQKYQNTLLELY
+576 EQKYKNTLLELN
-588 NIQNTIKNIEENNSK
+588 NIQNTIKHIEENNSK

-626 NGISKE
+626 NDISKE

-646 KLSEDLQQYKNNID
+646 NLSKEIQQYNNYYG
-660 EYNTTN
+660 EYKTTN

-679 RSESDNITQSI
+679 RSKADNINQSI

-762 KSNFEISEAK
+762 KNNFEISEAK
-772 KNCDKIK
+772 KNCDKIN
-779 NLFQDNTIST
+779 NLIQDNTIST
-789 IGRIEP
+789 IGSIEQHNTQP
-795 NDSLRHSTLEEI
+795 QSTLEEI

-812 TIYDNLVRTEN
+812 KIYDDLVRTEN
-823 NISNTK
+823 NIFNTK
-829 SVIEKAEK
+829 SVIEKAEN
-837 QLTEYIIKNDIC
+837 QLKEYIIKNDIS

-876 EIKRIEA
+876 EIQQIEA
-883 IITNREK
+883 IIKDREK
-890 ALEQHISTQN
+890 VLEQHISTQD

-924 TISSISEIQTILN
+924 TISSISEI
-937 NDKHNIE
+937 
-944 QYAIQKEVCDKARE
+944 
-958 SYELYNRLDKTFG
+958 
-971 DSEGKKLRM
+971 
-980 IAQSYI
+980 
-986 LRELLNKSNDYLI
+986 
-999 KISDRYRLSC
+999 
-1009 QSSSLNIEVI
+1009 
-1019 DNYMGGR
+1019 
-1026 RRPVNMMSGGESF
+1026 
-1039 IISLA
+1039 
-1044 LALGLSNLNNRL
+1044 
-1056 QSSNILFIDEGFGT
+1056 
-1070 LDNNTLE
+1070 
-1077 SVMNTLVK
+1077 
-1085 LHEIGG
+1085 
-1091 QKIGI
+1091 
-1096 ISHVETLRE
+1096 
-1105 RISTK
+1105 
-1110 IELTQKGSH
+1110 
-1119 SEVNIHRDI
+1119 

>member
-51 LSLFGTTPRLQSLP
+51 LSLFGTTPRLQSSP

-90 GYSILEF
+90 GYSLLEF

-124 TLEYDNTILDK
+124 TLEYDNTILEK

-231 KAELLNT
+231 KAELHNT

-261 IEKEIEDNKQTLQ
+261 IEKEIENNKQTLQ

-279 KDETYFNKKRYVS
+279 KDDTYFNKTRYVS
-292 DSERHTE
+292 DFERHTE
-299 QISLLK
+299 QINLLK
-305 TNNDNKE
+305 TNNDNKA

-339 RLLNEKQ
+339 SLLKEKQ
-346 DRLRELTTIFEQRK
+346 DRLIDLTTIFEQRK

-388 KKQEL
+388 KEQEL
-393 THLSQSLIDIEPTKQ
+393 THLSQTLLDIEPTKQ
-408 QIESVIKIISD
+408 QIESVIKKISD

-431 LSKIENIDI
+431 LNKIENIDI
-440 NKLSQ
+440 NRLSQ

-467 INDEATYKNNINL
+467 INDEATYKKNINL
-480 LEEKQKQIETK
+480 LEENQKQIETK
-491 KQMLSS
+491 KQILSS
-497 ETIEIERAKNN
+497 ETIEIERAKNY

-533 QAGDPCPVCGKIISS
+533 QTGDPCPVCGKIISS

-564 EFDKAKAEVTAL
+564 DFDKAKAEVTAL
-576 EQKYQNTLLELY
+576 EQKHHNTLLELY
-588 NIQNTIKNIEENNSK
+588 NIQNTIKNIEDNNSK
-603 LKDKINNNSCKL
+603 LKDKINNNSSKL
-615 QDLLSSLNIDC
+615 IDLLSSLNIDC
-626 NGISKE
+626 NNISKE

-646 KLSEDLQQYKNNID
+646 NLSKEIQQYNNYYG
-660 EYNTTN
+660 EYKTTN

-679 RSESDNITQSI
+679 RSKADNINQSI
-690 IGIKNSINT
+690 IGIKNSIKT

-762 KSNFEISEAK
+762 KNNFEISKAK

-789 IGRIEP
+789 IGSIEQHNTQP
-795 NDSLRHSTLEEI
+795 QSTLEEI

-823 NISNTK
+823 NISNTN
-829 SVIEKAEK
+829 SVLEKAEK
-837 QLTEYIIKNDIC
+837 QLKEYIIKNDIS

-861 ETISRYKTEIELIDN
+861 ETISRYKTEIESIDK
-876 EIKRIEA
+876 EIQQIEA
-883 IITNREK
+883 IIKNREE
-890 ALEQHISTQN
+890 ALEQHISTQD

-944 QYAIQKEVCDKARE
+944 QYALQKEKCDKARE

>member
-51 LSLFGTTPRLQSLP
+51 LSLFGTTPRLQSSP

-124 TLEYDNTILDK
+124 TLEYGNTILEK

-231 KAELLNT
+231 KAELHNT
-238 QQSIEKQL
+238 QLSIEKQL

-261 IEKEIEDNKQTLQ
+261 IEKEIENNKQILQ

-279 KDETYFNKKRYVS
+279 KDDTYFNKTRYVS
-292 DSERHTE
+292 DFERHTE
-299 QISLLK
+299 QINLLK
-305 TNNDNKE
+305 TNNDNKA
-312 ILTKYNSYKEIL
+312 ILSEYYSYKEIL
-324 YKEFYNI
+324 CNKFCKI

-346 DRLRELTTIFEQRK
+346 DRLIDLTTIFVQRK

-388 KKQEL
+388 KEQEL
-393 THLSQSLIDIEPTKQ
+393 THLSQTLLDIEPTKQ

-431 LSKIENIDI
+431 LNKIENIDI
-440 NKLSQ
+440 NRLSQ

-467 INDEATYKNNINL
+467 INDEATYKKNINL
-480 LEEKQKQIETK
+480 LEENQKQIETK
-491 KQMLSS
+491 NQILLS
-497 ETIEIERAKNN
+497 ETKEIERAKNN

-548 LPAEDDINRL
+548 LPTEDDINRL
-558 TIKIKE
+558 TVKIKE
-564 EFDKAKAEVTAL
+564 DFDKAKAEVTAL
-576 EQKYQNTLLELY
+576 EQKHQTTLLELY
-588 NIQNTIKNIEENNSK
+588 NIQNTIKNIEDNNSK
-603 LKDKINNNSCKL
+603 LKDKINNNSSKL
-615 QDLLSSLNIDC
+615 KDLLSSLNIDC
-626 NGISKE
+626 NNISKE

-646 KLSEDLQQYKNNID
+646 NLSKEIQQYNNYYG
-660 EYNTTN
+660 EYKTTN
-666 KQIQIK
+666 KQIQKK

-679 RSESDNITQSI
+679 RSKADNINQSI

-762 KSNFEISEAK
+762 KNNFEISEAK

-779 NLFQDNTIST
+779 NLIQDNTIST
-789 IGRIEP
+789 IGNIE
-795 NDSLRHSTLEEI
+795 LRNTLSQRTLEEI

-812 TIYDNLVRTEN
+812 TIYDDLVRTEN

-829 SVIEKAEK
+829 SVIEKAEN
-837 QLTEYIIKNDIC
+837 QLKEYIIKNDIS
-849 KEYLLELSNIGK
+849 KEYLLELSKIGK
-861 ETISRYKTEIELIDN
+861 ETISRYKTEIESIDN

-883 IITNREK
+883 IIKDREK
-890 ALEQHISTQN
+890 ALEQHISTQD

-944 QYAIQKEVCDKARE
+944 QYALQKEKCDKARE

>member
-51 LSLFGTTPRLQSLP
+51 LSLFGTTPRLQSSP

-124 TLEYDNTILDK
+124 TLEYDNTILEK

-231 KAELLNT
+231 KAELNNT
-238 QQSIEKQL
+238 QQSIDKQL

-279 KDETYFNKKRYVS
+279 KDDTFLSKKRYVS
-292 DSERHTE
+292 DFERHTE
-299 QISLLK
+299 QINLLK

-346 DRLRELTTIFEQRK
+346 DRLRKLTTIFEQRK

-369 PAIFG
+369 PAILG

-388 KKQEL
+388 KEQEL

-431 LSKIENIDI
+431 LNKIENIDI
-440 NKLSQ
+440 NRLSQ

-467 INDEATYKNNINL
+467 INDEATYKDNINL
-480 LEEKQKQIETK
+480 LEENQKQIETK
-491 KQMLSS
+491 KQILSS

-533 QAGDPCPVCGKIISS
+533 QAGDTCPVCGKIISS
-548 LPAEDDINRL
+548 LPAEDDINKL
-558 TIKIKE
+558 AIKIKE
-564 EFDKAKAEVTAL
+564 DFDKAKAEVTTL
-576 EQKYQNTLLELY
+576 EQKYKNTLLELN
-588 NIQNTIKNIEENNSK
+588 NIQNTIKHIEENNSK
-603 LKDKINNNSCKL
+603 LKDKINNNSSKL
-615 QDLLSSLNIDC
+615 KDLLSSLNIDC

-646 KLSEDLQQYKNNID
+646 NLSKEIQQYNNYYG
-660 EYNTTN
+660 EYKTTN

-679 RSESDNITQSI
+679 RSESDNIKQKI
-690 IGIKNSINT
+690 IGINNSINT
-699 INELIN
+699 IKELIN

-748 ELVSKIESYNKEID
+748 ELVSKIESYNKEIE
-762 KSNFEISEAK
+762 KNNFEISEAK

-789 IGRIEP
+789 IGSVEQHNTQP
-795 NDSLRHSTLEEI
+795 QSTLEEI
-807 CNTTS
+807 CDTTS

-829 SVIEKAEK
+829 SVIEKAEN
-837 QLTEYIIKNDIC
+837 QLKEYIIKNDIC

-890 ALEQHISTQN
+890 ALEQHISTQD
-900 KESINMDISTCENKI
+900 KESINMSIDTCENKI

-944 QYAIQKEVCDKARE
+944 QYALQKEVCDKARE

>member
-51 LSLFGTTPRLQSLP
+51 LSLFGTTPRLQSSP

-124 TLEYDNTILDK
+124 TLEYGNTILEK

-223 EKEEYANH
+223 EKEEYENH
-231 KAELLNT
+231 KAELHNT

-261 IEKEIEDNKQTLQ
+261 IEKEIENNKQTLQ

-279 KDETYFNKKRYVS
+279 KDDTYFNKTRYVS
-292 DSERHTE
+292 DFERHTE
-299 QISLLK
+299 QINLLK
-305 TNNDNKE
+305 TNNDNKA

-339 RLLNEKQ
+339 SLLKEKQ
-346 DRLRELTTIFEQRK
+346 DRLIKLTTIFEQRK

-369 PAIFG
+369 PAILG

-388 KKQEL
+388 KEQEL
-393 THLSQSLIDIEPTKQ
+393 THLSQTLLDIEPTKQ

-440 NKLSQ
+440 NRLSQ

-461 SIYLEN
+461 SIYQEN
-467 INDEATYKNNINL
+467 INDEATYKKNINL
-480 LEEKQKQIETK
+480 LEENQKQIETK
-491 KQMLSS
+491 KQILSS
-497 ETIEIERAKNN
+497 ETKEIERAKNY

-533 QAGDPCPVCGKIISS
+533 QAGDTCPVCGKIISS
-548 LPAEDDINRL
+548 LPTEDDINRL

-588 NIQNTIKNIEENNSK
+588 NIQNAIKNIEDNNSK
-603 LKDKINNNSCKL
+603 LKDKINNNSSKL
-615 QDLLSSLNIDC
+615 KDLLSSLNIDC
-626 NGISKE
+626 NDISKE

-646 KLSEDLQQYKNNID
+646 NLSKEIQQYNNYYG
-660 EYNTTN
+660 EYKTTN
-666 KQIQIK
+666 KQIRIK
-672 NEELNKE
+672 TEELNKE
-679 RSESDNITQSI
+679 RSKSDNITQSI
-690 IGIKNSINT
+690 IGINNSINT
-699 INELIN
+699 IKELIN

-748 ELVSKIESYNKEID
+748 ELVSKIESYNKEIE
-762 KSNFEISEAK
+762 KNNFEISEAK

-779 NLFQDNTIST
+779 NLIQDNTIST
-789 IGRIEP
+789 IGSVEQHNTQP
-795 NDSLRHSTLEEI
+795 QSTLEEI

-812 TIYDNLVRTEN
+812 KIYDDLVRTEN
-823 NISNTK
+823 NIFNTK
-829 SVIEKAEK
+829 SVIEKAEN
-837 QLTEYIIKNDIC
+837 QLTEYIIKNNIC

-861 ETISRYKTEIELIDN
+861 ETISRYKTEIESIDK
-876 EIKRIEA
+876 EIQRIEA
-883 IITNREK
+883 IIKNREE
-890 ALEQHISTQN
+890 ALEQHISTQD
-900 KESINMDISTCENKI
+900 KESINMSIGTCENKI
-915 DELEENKKK
+915 DELEEYKKK

-944 QYAIQKEVCDKARE
+944 QYALQKEKCDKARE

>member
-51 LSLFGTTPRLQSLP
+51 LSLFGTTPRLQSSP

-124 TLEYDNTILDK
+124 TLEYDNTILEK

-231 KAELLNT
+231 KAELHNT
-238 QQSIEKQL
+238 QLSIEKQL
-246 SQFRAIKQWFNTKAD
+246 SQFRAIKQWFNNKAD
-261 IEKEIEDNKQTLQ
+261 IEKEIENNKQILQ

-279 KDETYFNKKRYVS
+279 KDDTFLSKKRYVS
-292 DSERHTE
+292 DFERHTE
-299 QISLLK
+299 QINLLK
-305 TNNDNKE
+305 TNNDNKA
-312 ILTKYNSYKEIL
+312 ILSEYYSYKEIL

-369 PAIFG
+369 PAILG

-393 THLSQSLIDIEPTKQ
+393 THLSQTLLDIEPTKQ
-408 QIESVIKIISD
+408 QIESSIKNISD
-419 ELNELNIKAQEQ
+419 ELKELNIKAQEQ

-440 NKLSQ
+440 NRLSQ

-461 SIYLEN
+461 SIYQEN

-491 KQMLSS
+491 KQILSS
-497 ETIEIERAKNN
+497 ETKEIERAKNY

-533 QAGDPCPVCGKIISS
+533 QAGDTCPVCGKIISS
-548 LPAEDDINRL
+548 LPTEDDINRL

-564 EFDKAKAEVTAL
+564 EFETAKAEVTAL
-576 EQKYQNTLLELY
+576 EQKHQNTLLELN

-603 LKDKINNNSCKL
+603 LKDKINNNSSKL
-615 QDLLSSLNIDC
+615 KDLLSSLNIDC
-626 NGISKE
+626 NDISKE
-632 IIDNKLEDTRLSIS
+632 IIDNKIDEARLSIS
-646 KLSEDLQQYKNNID
+646 NLSKEIQQYNNYYG
-660 EYNTTN
+660 EYKTTN

-679 RSESDNITQSI
+679 RNKSDNITQSI
-690 IGIKNSINT
+690 IGINNSINT
-699 INELIN
+699 IKELIN

-739 LTEKQNSFN
+739 LTADQNTFN
-748 ELVSKIESYNKEID
+748 ELVSKIESYNKEIE
-762 KSNFEISEAK
+762 KNNFEISEAK
-772 KNCDKIK
+772 KNCEKIN
-779 NLFQDNTIST
+779 NLIQDNTIST
-789 IGRIEP
+789 IGSIEQ
-795 NDSLRHSTLEEI
+795 NNTLSQRTLEEI

-837 QLTEYIIKNDIC
+837 QLTEYIIKNDIS
-849 KEYLLELSNIGK
+849 KEYLLELGNIGK

-876 EIKRIEA
+876 EIQRIEA
-883 IITNREK
+883 IIKDREK
-890 ALEQHISTQN
+890 VLEQHISTQD
-900 KESINMDISTCENKI
+900 KESINMSIGTCENKI
-915 DELEENKKK
+915 DELEEYKKK
-924 TISSISEIQTILN
+924 TIGSISEIHTILN
-937 NDKHNIE
+937 NNKHNIE
-944 QYAIQKEVCDKARE
+944 QYALQKEVCDKARE

>member
-51 LSLFGTTPRLQSLP
+51 LSLFGTTPRLQSSP

-124 TLEYDNTILDK
+124 TLEYDNTILEK

-231 KAELLNT
+231 IAELNNT
-238 QQSIEKQL
+238 QLSIEKQL

-279 KDETYFNKKRYVS
+279 KDDTFLSKKRYVS
-292 DSERHTE
+292 DFERHTE

-305 TNNDNKE
+305 TNNDNRE
-312 ILTKYNSYKEIL
+312 ILTKYYSYKEIL

-346 DRLRELTTIFEQRK
+346 DRLRKLTSIFEQRK

-431 LSKIENIDI
+431 LNKIENIDI
-440 NKLSQ
+440 NRLSQ

-467 INDEATYKNNINL
+467 INDEATHKNNINL
-480 LEEKQKQIETK
+480 FEENQKQIETK
-491 KQMLSS
+491 KQILSS

-533 QAGDPCPVCGKIISS
+533 QAGDTCPVCGKIISS

-558 TIKIKE
+558 TVKIKE
-564 EFDKAKAEVTAL
+564 EFETANAEVTAL
-576 EQKYQNTLLELY
+576 EQKHQNTLLELY
-588 NIQNTIKNIEENNSK
+588 NIQNTIKNIEDNNSK

-615 QDLLSSLNIDC
+615 KDLLSSLNIDC

-646 KLSEDLQQYKNNID
+646 NLSKEIQQYNNYYG
-660 EYNTTN
+660 EYKTTN

-679 RSESDNITQSI
+679 RSKSDNINQSI
-690 IGIKNSINT
+690 IGINNSINT
-699 INELIN
+699 IKELIN

-762 KSNFEISEAK
+762 KNNFEISEAK
-772 KNCDKIK
+772 KNCEKIK
-779 NLFQDNTIST
+779 NLIQDNTIST
-789 IGRIEP
+789 IGSVEQHNTQPR
-795 NDSLRHSTLEEI
+795 STLEEI

-829 SVIEKAEK
+829 SVIEKAEN
-837 QLTEYIIKNDIC
+837 QLTEYITKNDIS

-861 ETISRYKTEIELIDN
+861 ETISRYKTEIKSIDD
-876 EIKRIEA
+876 EIKSIEE
-883 IITNREK
+883 IIKYREK
-890 ALEQHISTQN
+890 ALEQHISTQD
-900 KESINMDISTCENKI
+900 KESINMSIGTCENKI
-915 DELEENKKK
+915 DELEEYKKK
-924 TISSISEIQTILN
+924 TIGSISEIHTILN

-944 QYAIQKEVCDKARE
+944 QYALQKEVCDKARE
-958 SYELYNRLDKTFG
+958 NYELYNRLDKTFG

>member
-51 LSLFGTTPRLQSLP
+51 LSLFGTTPRLQSSP

-124 TLEYDNTILDK
+124 TLEYDNTILEK

-223 EKEEYANH
+223 EKEEYENH
-231 KAELLNT
+231 KAELHNT

-261 IEKEIEDNKQTLQ
+261 IEKEIENNKQTLQ

-279 KDETYFNKKRYVS
+279 KDDTYFNKTRYVS
-292 DSERHTE
+292 DFERHTE
-299 QISLLK
+299 QINLLK
-305 TNNDNKE
+305 TNNDNKA

-339 RLLNEKQ
+339 SLLKEKQ
-346 DRLRELTTIFEQRK
+346 DRLIKLTTIFEQRK

-388 KKQEL
+388 KEQEL
-393 THLSQSLIDIEPTKQ
+393 THLSQTLLDIEPTKQ

-440 NKLSQ
+440 NRLSQ

-461 SIYLEN
+461 SIYQEN
-467 INDEATYKNNINL
+467 INDEATYKKNINL
-480 LEEKQKQIETK
+480 LEENQKQIETK
-491 KQMLSS
+491 KQILSS
-497 ETIEIERAKNN
+497 ETKEIERAKNY

-533 QAGDPCPVCGKIISS
+533 QAGDTCPVCGKIISS

-588 NIQNTIKNIEENNSK
+588 NIQNAIKNIEDNNSK
-603 LKDKINNNSCKL
+603 LKDKINNNSSKL
-615 QDLLSSLNIDC
+615 KDLLSSLNIDC
-626 NGISKE
+626 NDISKE
-632 IIDNKLEDTRLSIS
+632 TIDNKLEDTRLSIS
-646 KLSEDLQQYKNNID
+646 NLSKEIQQYNNYYG
-660 EYNTTN
+660 EYKTTN
-666 KQIQIK
+666 KQIRIK
-672 NEELNKE
+672 TEELNKE
-679 RSESDNITQSI
+679 RSKSDNITQSI
-690 IGIKNSINT
+690 IGINNSINT

-739 LTEKQNSFN
+739 LTTDQNTFN
-748 ELVSKIESYNKEID
+748 ELVSKIESYNKEIE
-762 KSNFEISEAK
+762 KNNFEISEAK

-779 NLFQDNTIST
+779 NLIQDNTIST
-789 IGRIEP
+789 IGSVEQHNTQP
-795 NDSLRHSTLEEI
+795 QSTLEEI

-812 TIYDNLVRTEN
+812 KIYDDLVRTEN
-823 NISNTK
+823 NIFNTK
-829 SVIEKAEK
+829 SVIEKAEN

-861 ETISRYKTEIELIDN
+861 ETISRYKTEIESIDN
-876 EIKRIEA
+876 EIKRIEE
-883 IITNREK
+883 IIKYREK
-890 ALEQHISTQN
+890 ALEQLISTQD

-915 DELEENKKK
+915 DELEDNKKK

-944 QYAIQKEVCDKARE
+944 QYALQKEKCDKARE

>member
-51 LSLFGTTPRLQSLP
+51 LSLFGTTPRLQSSP

-90 GYSILEF
+90 GYSLLEF

-124 TLEYDNTILDK
+124 TLEYGNTILEK

-231 KAELLNT
+231 KAELHNT

-261 IEKEIEDNKQTLQ
+261 IEKEIENNKQTLQ

-279 KDETYFNKKRYVS
+279 KDDTYFNKTRYVS
-292 DSERHTE
+292 DFERHTE
-299 QISLLK
+299 QINLLK
-305 TNNDNKE
+305 TNNDNKA

-339 RLLNEKQ
+339 SLLKEKQ
-346 DRLRELTTIFEQRK
+346 DRLIKLTTIFEQRK

-388 KKQEL
+388 KEQEL
-393 THLSQSLIDIEPTKQ
+393 THLSQTLLDIEPTKQ

-440 NKLSQ
+440 NRLSQ

-461 SIYLEN
+461 SIYQEN
-467 INDEATYKNNINL
+467 INDEATYKKNINL
-480 LEEKQKQIETK
+480 LEENQKQIETK
-491 KQMLSS
+491 KQILSS
-497 ETIEIERAKNN
+497 ETIEIERAKNY

-548 LPAEDDINRL
+548 LPTEDDINRL

-564 EFDKAKAEVTAL
+564 DFDKAKAEVTTL
-576 EQKYQNTLLELY
+576 EQKHQTTLLELN
-588 NIQNTIKNIEENNSK
+588 NIQNTIKNIEDNNSK
-603 LKDKINNNSCKL
+603 LKDKINNNSSKL
-615 QDLLSSLNIDC
+615 KDLLSSLNIDC
-626 NGISKE
+626 NDISKE
-632 IIDNKLEDTRLSIS
+632 TIDNKLEDTRLSIS
-646 KLSEDLQQYKNNID
+646 NLSKEIQQYNNYYG
-660 EYNTTN
+660 EYKTTN

-679 RSESDNITQSI
+679 RSKSDNITQSI

-699 INELIN
+699 IKELIN

-762 KSNFEISEAK
+762 KNNFEISEAK
-772 KNCDKIK
+772 NNCEKIK
-779 NLFQDNTIST
+779 NLIQDNTIST
-789 IGRIEP
+789 IGNIEP
-795 NDSLRHSTLEEI
+795 HNTLSQSTLKEI

-823 NISNTK
+823 NIFNTK
-829 SVIEKAEK
+829 SVIEKAEN
-837 QLTEYIIKNDIC
+837 QLTEYIIKNDIS

-861 ETISRYKTEIELIDN
+861 ETISRYKTEIESIDK
-876 EIKRIEA
+876 EIQQIEA
-883 IITNREK
+883 IIKNREE
-890 ALEQHISTQN
+890 ALEQHISTQD

-915 DELEENKKK
+915 DELEEDNKK

-944 QYAIQKEVCDKARE
+944 QYALQRKVCDKARE

>member
-51 LSLFGTTPRLQSLP
+51 LSLFGTTPRLQSSP

-124 TLEYDNTILDK
+124 TLEYGNTILEK

-231 KAELLNT
+231 IAELLNT

-261 IEKEIEDNKQTLQ
+261 IEKEIEDNKQILQ

-279 KDETYFNKKRYVS
+279 KDDTFLSKKRYVS
-292 DSERHTE
+292 DFERHTE
-299 QISLLK
+299 QINLLK
-305 TNNDNKE
+305 TNNDNKA
-312 ILTKYNSYKEIL
+312 ILSEYSSYKEIL
-324 YKEFYNI
+324 YKDFCNI

-346 DRLRELTTIFEQRK
+346 DRLRKLTSIFEQRK

-393 THLSQSLIDIEPTKQ
+393 THISQSLIDIEPTKQ

-508 LDNISKSKRIYN
+508 L
-520 DAAEQIASIRANL
+520 
-533 QAGDPCPVCGKIISS
+533 
-548 LPAEDDINRL
+548 
-558 TIKIKE
+558 
-564 EFDKAKAEVTAL
+564 
-576 EQKYQNTLLELY
+576 
-588 NIQNTIKNIEENNSK
+588 
-603 LKDKINNNSCKL
+603 
-615 QDLLSSLNIDC
+615 
-626 NGISKE
+626 
-632 IIDNKLEDTRLSIS
+632 
-646 KLSEDLQQYKNNID
+646 
-660 EYNTTN
+660 
-666 KQIQIK
+666 
-672 NEELNKE
+672 
-679 RSESDNITQSI
+679 
-690 IGIKNSINT
+690 
-699 INELIN
+699 
-705 SKEQDIR
+705 
-712 SEQIQIN
+712 
-719 ATPLYR
+719 
-725 FYNQSDNLLDIKNK
+725 
-739 LTEKQNSFN
+739 
-748 ELVSKIESYNKEID
+748 
-762 KSNFEISEAK
+762 
-772 KNCDKIK
+772 
-779 NLFQDNTIST
+779 
-789 IGRIEP
+789 
-795 NDSLRHSTLEEI
+795 
-807 CNTTS
+807 
-812 TIYDNLVRTEN
+812 
-823 NISNTK
+823 
-829 SVIEKAEK
+829 
-837 QLTEYIIKNDIC
+837 
-849 KEYLLELSNIGK
+849 
-861 ETISRYKTEIELIDN
+861 
-876 EIKRIEA
+876 
-883 IITNREK
+883 
-890 ALEQHISTQN
+890 
-900 KESINMDISTCENKI
+900 
-915 DELEENKKK
+915 
-924 TISSISEIQTILN
+924 
-937 NDKHNIE
+937 
-944 QYAIQKEVCDKARE
+944 
-958 SYELYNRLDKTFG
+958 
-971 DSEGKKLRM
+971 
-980 IAQSYI
+980 
-986 LRELLNKSNDYLI
+986 
-999 KISDRYRLSC
+999 
-1009 QSSSLNIEVI
+1009 
-1019 DNYMGGR
+1019 
-1026 RRPVNMMSGGESF
+1026 
-1039 IISLA
+1039 
-1044 LALGLSNLNNRL
+1044 
-1056 QSSNILFIDEGFGT
+1056 
-1070 LDNNTLE
+1070 
-1077 SVMNTLVK
+1077 
-1085 LHEIGG
+1085 
-1091 QKIGI
+1091 
-1096 ISHVETLRE
+1096 
-1105 RISTK
+1105 
-1110 IELTQKGSH
+1110 
-1119 SEVNIHRDI
+1119 

>member
-51 LSLFGTTPRLQSLP
+51 LSLFGTTPRLQSSP

-124 TLEYDNTILDK
+124 TLEYDNTILEK

-231 KAELLNT
+231 KAELHNT

-279 KDETYFNKKRYVS
+279 KDDTFLSKKRYVS
-292 DSERHTE
+292 DFERHTE
-299 QISLLK
+299 QINLLK
-305 TNNDNKE
+305 TNNDNKA

-346 DRLRELTTIFEQRK
+346 DRLIDLTTIFEQRK

-388 KKQEL
+388 KEQEL
-393 THLSQSLIDIEPTKQ
+393 THLSQTLLDIEPTKQ

-431 LSKIENIDI
+431 LNKIENIDI
-440 NKLSQ
+440 NRLSQ

-467 INDEATYKNNINL
+467 INDEATHKNNINL
-480 LEEKQKQIETK
+480 LEENQKQIETK
-491 KQMLSS
+491 KQILSS

-533 QAGDPCPVCGKIISS
+533 QAGDTCPVCGKIISS

-558 TIKIKE
+558 TVKIKE
-564 EFDKAKAEVTAL
+564 EFDKAKAEVTTL
-576 EQKYQNTLLELY
+576 EQKHQTTLLE
-588 NIQNTIKNIEENNSK
+588 
-603 LKDKINNNSCKL
+603 
-615 QDLLSSLNIDC
+615 
-626 NGISKE
+626 
-632 IIDNKLEDTRLSIS
+632 
-646 KLSEDLQQYKNNID
+646 
-660 EYNTTN
+660 
-666 KQIQIK
+666 
-672 NEELNKE
+672 
-679 RSESDNITQSI
+679 
-690 IGIKNSINT
+690 
-699 INELIN
+699 
-705 SKEQDIR
+705 
-712 SEQIQIN
+712 
-719 ATPLYR
+719 
-725 FYNQSDNLLDIKNK
+725 
-739 LTEKQNSFN
+739 
-748 ELVSKIESYNKEID
+748 
-762 KSNFEISEAK
+762 
-772 KNCDKIK
+772 
-779 NLFQDNTIST
+779 
-789 IGRIEP
+789 
-795 NDSLRHSTLEEI
+795 
-807 CNTTS
+807 
-812 TIYDNLVRTEN
+812 
-823 NISNTK
+823 
-829 SVIEKAEK
+829 
-837 QLTEYIIKNDIC
+837 
-849 KEYLLELSNIGK
+849 
-861 ETISRYKTEIELIDN
+861 
-876 EIKRIEA
+876 
-883 IITNREK
+883 
-890 ALEQHISTQN
+890 
-900 KESINMDISTCENKI
+900 
-915 DELEENKKK
+915 
-924 TISSISEIQTILN
+924 
-937 NDKHNIE
+937 
-944 QYAIQKEVCDKARE
+944 
-958 SYELYNRLDKTFG
+958 
-971 DSEGKKLRM
+971 
-980 IAQSYI
+980 
-986 LRELLNKSNDYLI
+986 
-999 KISDRYRLSC
+999 
-1009 QSSSLNIEVI
+1009 
-1019 DNYMGGR
+1019 
-1026 RRPVNMMSGGESF
+1026 
-1039 IISLA
+1039 
-1044 LALGLSNLNNRL
+1044 
-1056 QSSNILFIDEGFGT
+1056 
-1070 LDNNTLE
+1070 
-1077 SVMNTLVK
+1077 
-1085 LHEIGG
+1085 
-1091 QKIGI
+1091 
-1096 ISHVETLRE
+1096 
-1105 RISTK
+1105 
-1110 IELTQKGSH
+1110 
-1119 SEVNIHRDI
+1119 

>member
-51 LSLFGTTPRLQSLP
+51 LSLFGTTPRLQSSP

-124 TLEYDNTILDK
+124 TLEYGNTILEK

-223 EKEEYANH
+223 EKEEYENH
-231 KAELLNT
+231 KAELHNT
-238 QQSIEKQL
+238 QLSIEKQL
-246 SQFRAIKQWFNTKAD
+246 SQFRAIKQWFKNKAD
-261 IEKEIEDNKQTLQ
+261 IEKEIEDNKQILQ

-279 KDETYFNKKRYVS
+279 KDDTFLSKKRYVS
-292 DSERHTE
+292 DFERHTE
-299 QISLLK
+299 QINLLK
-305 TNNDNKE
+305 TNNDNKA

-339 RLLNEKQ
+339 SLLKEKQ
-346 DRLRELTTIFEQRK
+346 DRLIKLTTIFEQRK

-388 KKQEL
+388 KEQEL
-393 THLSQSLIDIEPTKQ
+393 THLSQTLLDIEPTKQ

-440 NKLSQ
+440 NRLSQ

-461 SIYLEN
+461 SIYQEN
-467 INDEATYKNNINL
+467 INDEATYKKNINL
-480 LEEKQKQIETK
+480 LEENQKQIETK
-491 KQMLSS
+491 KQILSS
-497 ETIEIERAKNN
+497 ETKEIERAKNY

-533 QAGDPCPVCGKIISS
+533 QAGDTCPVCGKIISS

-588 NIQNTIKNIEENNSK
+588 NIQNAIKNIEDNNSK
-603 LKDKINNNSCKL
+603 LKDKINNNSSKL
-615 QDLLSSLNIDC
+615 KDLLSSLNIDC
-626 NGISKE
+626 NDISKE

-646 KLSEDLQQYKNNID
+646 NLSKEIQQYNNYYG
-660 EYNTTN
+660 EYKTTN
-666 KQIQIK
+666 KQIRIK
-672 NEELNKE
+672 TEELNKE
-679 RSESDNITQSI
+679 RSKSDNITQSI
-690 IGIKNSINT
+690 IGINNSINT

-748 ELVSKIESYNKEID
+748 ELVSKIESYNKEIE
-762 KSNFEISEAK
+762 KNNFEISEAK

-779 NLFQDNTIST
+779 NLIQDNTIST
-789 IGRIEP
+789 IGSVEQHNTQP
-795 NDSLRHSTLEEI
+795 QSTLEEI

-812 TIYDNLVRTEN
+812 KIYDDLVRTEN
-823 NISNTK
+823 NIFNTK
-829 SVIEKAEK
+829 SVIEKAEN

-861 ETISRYKTEIELIDN
+861 ETISRYKTEIESIDK
-876 EIKRIEA
+876 EIQRIEA
-883 IITNREK
+883 IIKNREE
-890 ALEQHISTQN
+890 ALEQHISTQD
-900 KESINMDISTCENKI
+900 KESINMSIGTCENKI
-915 DELEENKKK
+915 DELEEYKKK

-944 QYAIQKEVCDKARE
+944 QYALQKEKCDKARE

>member
-51 LSLFGTTPRLQSLP
+51 LSLFGTTPRLQSSP

-90 GYSILEF
+90 GYSLLEF

-124 TLEYDNTILDK
+124 TLEYDNTILEK

-231 KAELLNT
+231 KAELHNT
-238 QQSIEKQL
+238 QLSIEKQL

-279 KDETYFNKKRYVS
+279 KDDTYLSKKRYVS
-292 DSERHTE
+292 DFERHTE
-299 QISLLK
+299 QINLLK
-305 TNNDNKE
+305 TNNDNKA

-324 YKEFYNI
+324 YKDFCNI
-331 YSDLQYHE
+331 YSDLHYHE

-360 GEKELYDQA
+360 GEKELYDKA
-369 PAIFG
+369 PAILG

-388 KKQEL
+388 KEQEL

-431 LSKIENIDI
+431 LNKIENIDI
-440 NKLSQ
+440 NRLSQ

-467 INDEATYKNNINL
+467 INDEATYKDNINL
-480 LEEKQKQIETK
+480 LEENQKQIETK
-491 KQMLSS
+491 KQILSS

-533 QAGDPCPVCGKIISS
+533 QAGDTCPVCGKIISS
-548 LPAEDDINRL
+548 LPAEDDINKL

-564 EFDKAKAEVTAL
+564 EFETAKAEVTAL

-603 LKDKINNNSCKL
+603 LKDKINNNSSKL
-615 QDLLSSLNIDC
+615 KDLLSSLNIDC

-666 KQIQIK
+666 KQIQKK

-679 RSESDNITQSI
+679 RSKADNITQSI
-690 IGIKNSINT
+690 IGINNNINT
-699 INELIN
+699 IKELIN

-762 KSNFEISEAK
+762 KNNFEISEAK

-779 NLFQDNTIST
+779 NLIQDNTIST
-789 IGRIEP
+789 IGNIE
-795 NDSLRHSTLEEI
+795 LRNTLSQRTLEEI

-837 QLTEYIIKNDIC
+837 QLTEYIIKNDIS
-849 KEYLLELSNIGK
+849 KEYLLELGNIGK

-876 EIKRIEA
+876 EIQQIEA
-883 IITNREK
+883 IIKDREK
-890 ALEQHISTQN
+890 VLEQHISTQD
-900 KESINMDISTCENKI
+900 KESINMSIGTCENKI
-915 DELEENKKK
+915 DELEEYKKK
-924 TISSISEIQTILN
+924 TIGSISEIHTILN

-944 QYAIQKEVCDKARE
+944 QYASQKEVCDKARE
-958 SYELYNRLDKTFG
+958 NYELYNRLDKTFG

>member
-51 LSLFGTTPRLQSLP
+51 LSLFGTTPRLQSSP

-124 TLEYDNTILDK
+124 TLEYDNTILEK

-231 KAELLNT
+231 IAELNNT
-238 QQSIEKQL
+238 QLSIEKQL

-261 IEKEIEDNKQTLQ
+261 IEKEIENNKQILQ

-279 KDETYFNKKRYVS
+279 KDDTYLSKARYVS
-292 DSERHTE
+292 DFERHTE
-299 QISLLK
+299 QINLLK
-305 TNNDNKE
+305 TNNDNKA
-312 ILTKYNSYKEIL
+312 ILTKYYSYKEIL
-324 YKEFYNI
+324 YKDFCNI

-346 DRLRELTTIFEQRK
+346 DRLIDLTTIFEQRK

-480 LEEKQKQIETK
+480 LEENQKQIETK
-491 KQMLSS
+491 NQILLS
-497 ETIEIERAKNN
+497 ETKEIERAKN
-508 LDNISKSKRIYN
+508 LLENISKSKRIYN

-588 NIQNTIKNIEENNSK
+588 NIQNTIKNIEENNSI

-615 QDLLSSLNIDC
+615 KDLLSSLNIDC
-626 NGISKE
+626 NDISKE

-646 KLSEDLQQYKNNID
+646 NLSKEIQQYNNYYG
-660 EYNTTN
+660 EYKTTN

-679 RSESDNITQSI
+679 RSKADNINQSI

-762 KSNFEISEAK
+762 KNKFEISEAK
-772 KNCDKIK
+772 KNCDKIN

-789 IGRIEP
+789 IGNIELH
-795 NDSLRHSTLEEI
+795 NTLSQRTLEEI

-812 TIYDNLVRTEN
+812 KIYDDLVRTEN

-829 SVIEKAEK
+829 SVIEKAEN

-861 ETISRYKTEIELIDN
+861 ETISRYKTEIESIDN
-876 EIKRIEA
+876 EIQRIEA
-883 IITNREK
+883 IIKNREK
-890 ALEQHISTQN
+890 ALEQHISTQD
-900 KESINMDISTCENKI
+900 KESINMNIGTCENKI

-944 QYAIQKEVCDKARE
+944 QYALQRKVCDKARE

>member
-51 LSLFGTTPRLQSLP
+51 LSLFGTTPRLQSSP

-124 TLEYDNTILDK
+124 TLEYGNTILEK

-231 KAELLNT
+231 KAELNNT

-261 IEKEIEDNKQTLQ
+261 IEKEIENNKQILQ

-279 KDETYFNKKRYVS
+279 KDDTYFNKTRYVS
-292 DSERHTE
+292 DFERHTE
-299 QISLLK
+299 QINLLK
-305 TNNDNKE
+305 TNNDNKA

-346 DRLRELTTIFEQRK
+346 DRLRELTSIFEQRK

-388 KKQEL
+388 KEQEL
-393 THLSQSLIDIEPTKQ
+393 THLSQSLKDIEPTKQ

-431 LSKIENIDI
+431 LNKIENIDI
-440 NKLSQ
+440 NRLSQ

-480 LEEKQKQIETK
+480 LEEKQKQIESK
-491 KQMLSS
+491 NQILLS
-497 ETIEIERAKNN
+497 ETKEIERAKNY

-533 QAGDPCPVCGKIISS
+533 QTGDPCPICGKIISS
-548 LPAEDDINRL
+548 LPTEDDINRL

-564 EFDKAKAEVTAL
+564 EFETAKAEVTAL
-576 EQKYQNTLLELY
+576 EQKHQNTLLEAN
-588 NIQNTIKNIEENNSK
+588 NIQNTIKNIEDNNSK
-603 LKDKINNNSCKL
+603 LKDKINNNSSKL
-615 QDLLSSLNIDC
+615 KDLLSSLNINC
-626 NGISKE
+626 NDISKE

-646 KLSEDLQQYKNNID
+646 NLSKEIQQYNNNNN
-660 EYNTTN
+660 EYKTTN
-666 KQIQIK
+666 KQIRIK
-672 NEELNKE
+672 TEELNKE
-679 RSESDNITQSI
+679 RSKADNINQSI

-829 SVIEKAEK
+829 SVIEKAEN
-837 QLTEYIIKNDIC
+837 QLTEYIIKNDIS
-849 KEYLLELSNIGK
+849 KEYLLELGNIGK
-861 ETISRYKTEIELIDN
+861 ETISRYKTEIESIDN
-876 EIKRIEA
+876 EIKSIEA
-883 IITNREK
+883 IIKDREE
-890 ALEQHISTQN
+890 ALEQLISTQD

-915 DELEENKKK
+915 NELEENKKK

-937 NDKHNIE
+937 NNKHNIE
-944 QYAIQKEVCDKARE
+944 QYALQKEVCDKARE

>member
-51 LSLFGTTPRLQSLP
+51 LSLFGTTPRLQSSP

-124 TLEYDNTILDK
+124 TLEYDNTILEK

-231 KAELLNT
+231 IAELNNT
-238 QQSIEKQL
+238 QQSIDKQL

-261 IEKEIEDNKQTLQ
+261 IEKEIENNKQTLQ

-279 KDETYFNKKRYVS
+279 KDDTYFNKTRYVS
-292 DSERHTE
+292 DFERHTE
-299 QISLLK
+299 QINLLK
-305 TNNDNKE
+305 TNNDNKA

-339 RLLNEKQ
+339 SLLKEKQ
-346 DRLRELTTIFEQRK
+346 DRLIKLTTIFEQRK
-360 GEKELYDQA
+360 GEKELYDQV
-369 PAIFG
+369 PAILG

-388 KKQEL
+388 KEQEL

-431 LSKIENIDI
+431 LNKIENIDI
-440 NKLSQ
+440 NRLSQ

-467 INDEATYKNNINL
+467 INDEATHKNNINL
-480 LEEKQKQIETK
+480 LEENQKQIETK
-491 KQMLSS
+491 KQILSS

-533 QAGDPCPVCGKIISS
+533 QAGDTCPVCGKIISS

-603 LKDKINNNSCKL
+603 LKDKINNNSSKL
-615 QDLLSSLNIDC
+615 KDLLSSLNIDC

-646 KLSEDLQQYKNNID
+646 NLSKEIQQYNNYYG
-660 EYNTTN
+660 EYKTTN

-679 RSESDNITQSI
+679 RSKADNITQSI
-690 IGIKNSINT
+690 IGINNNINT
-699 INELIN
+699 IKELIN
-705 SKEQDIR
+705 SNEQYIR

-762 KSNFEISEAK
+762 KNNFEISEAK

-789 IGRIEP
+789 IGNIE
-795 NDSLRHSTLEEI
+795 LRNTLSQRTLEEI
-807 CNTTS
+807 YNTTS

-823 NISNTK
+823 NISNTN

-837 QLTEYIIKNDIC
+837 QLKEYIIKNDIS

-861 ETISRYKTEIELIDN
+861 ETISRYKTEIESIDK
-876 EIKRIEA
+876 EIQQIEA
-883 IITNREK
+883 IIKDREK
-890 ALEQHISTQN
+890 VLEQHISTQD
-900 KESINMDISTCENKI
+900 KESINMSIGTCENKI
-915 DELEENKKK
+915 DELEEYKKK
-924 TISSISEIQTILN
+924 TIGSISEIHTILN

-944 QYAIQKEVCDKARE
+944 QYALQKEVCDKARE
-958 SYELYNRLDKTFG
+958 NYELYNRLDKTFG

>member
-51 LSLFGTTPRLQSLP
+51 LSLFGTTPRLQSSP

-124 TLEYDNTILDK
+124 TLEYDNTILEK

-231 KAELLNT
+231 KAELHNT

-261 IEKEIEDNKQTLQ
+261 IEKEIENNKQILQ

-279 KDETYFNKKRYVS
+279 KDDTYFNKTRYVS
-292 DSERHTE
+292 DFERHTE
-299 QISLLK
+299 QINLLK
-305 TNNDNKE
+305 TNNDNKA
-312 ILTKYNSYKEIL
+312 ILSEYYSYKEIL

-346 DRLRELTTIFEQRK
+346 DRLIDLTTIFEQRK

-431 LSKIENIDI
+431 LNKIENIDI
-440 NKLSQ
+440 NRLSQ

-491 KQMLSS
+491 KQILSS
-497 ETIEIERAKNN
+497 ETIEIERAKN
-508 LDNISKSKRIYN
+508 LLENISKSKRIYN

-588 NIQNTIKNIEENNSK
+588 NIQNTIKHIEDNNSK

-615 QDLLSSLNIDC
+615 KDLLSSLNIDC
-626 NGISKE
+626 NNISKE

-646 KLSEDLQQYKNNID
+646 KLSEELQQYNNYYG
-660 EYNTTN
+660 EYKTTN

-679 RSESDNITQSI
+679 RSESDNIKQKI
-690 IGIKNSINT
+690 IGINNSINT
-699 INELIN
+699 IKELIN
-705 SKEQDIR
+705 SNEQYIK

-725 FYNQSDNLLDIKNK
+725 FYNQNDNLLDIKNK

-762 KSNFEISEAK
+762 KNNFEISEAK

-779 NLFQDNTIST
+779 NLIQDNTIST
-789 IGRIEP
+789 ISSIEQHNTQP
-795 NDSLRHSTLEEI
+795 RSTLEEI

-812 TIYDNLVRTEN
+812 TIYDDLVRTEN

-829 SVIEKAEK
+829 SVIEKAEN
-837 QLTEYIIKNDIC
+837 QLTEYIIKNDIS

-861 ETISRYKTEIELIDN
+861 ETISRYKTEIESIDN
-876 EIKRIEA
+876 EIQQIEA
-883 IITNREK
+883 IIKNREE
-890 ALEQHISTQN
+890 ALEQHISTQD

-937 NDKHNIE
+937 NDKQNIK
-944 QYAIQKEVCDKARE
+944 QYALQKEKCDKARE

>member
-51 LSLFGTTPRLQSLP
+51 LSLFGTTPRLQSSP

-124 TLEYDNTILDK
+124 TLEYGNTILEK

-223 EKEEYANH
+223 EKEEYENH
-231 KAELLNT
+231 KAELHNT
-238 QQSIEKQL
+238 QLSIEKQL

-279 KDETYFNKKRYVS
+279 KDDTFLSKKRYVS
-292 DSERHTE
+292 DFERHTE
-299 QISLLK
+299 QINLLK
-305 TNNDNKE
+305 TNNDNKA

-346 DRLRELTTIFEQRK
+346 DRLIDLTTIFEQRK

-388 KKQEL
+388 KEQEL

-431 LSKIENIDI
+431 LNKIENIDI
-440 NKLSQ
+440 NRLSQ

-480 LEEKQKQIETK
+480 LEENQKQIETK
-491 KQMLSS
+491 KQILSS
-497 ETIEIERAKNN
+497 ETIEIERAKNY

-533 QAGDPCPVCGKIISS
+533 QAGDTCPVCGKIISS

-564 EFDKAKAEVTAL
+564 DFDKAKAEVTAL

-588 NIQNTIKNIEENNSK
+588 NIQNTIKNIEDNNSK

-626 NGISKE
+626 NDISKE

-646 KLSEDLQQYKNNID
+646 NLSKEIQQYNNYYG
-660 EYNTTN
+660 EYKTTN

-672 NEELNKE
+672 SEELNKE
-679 RSESDNITQSI
+679 RSKSDNITQSI

-699 INELIN
+699 IKELIN

-762 KSNFEISEAK
+762 KNKFEISEAK
-772 KNCDKIK
+772 KNCDKIN
-779 NLFQDNTIST
+779 NLIQDNTIST
-789 IGRIEP
+789 IGSIEQHNTQP
-795 NDSLRHSTLEEI
+795 QSTLEEI

-812 TIYDNLVRTEN
+812 KIYDDLVRTEN
-823 NISNTK
+823 NIFNTK
-829 SVIEKAEK
+829 SVIEKAEN

-849 KEYLLELSNIGK
+849 KEDLLELSNIGK
-861 ETISRYKTEIELIDN
+861 ETISRYKTEIKSIDD
-876 EIKRIEA
+876 EIKSIEA
-883 IITNREK
+883 IIKNREE
-890 ALEQHISTQN
+890 ALEQLISTQD

-944 QYAIQKEVCDKARE
+944 QYALQKEVCDKARE

-1110 IELTQKGSH
+1110 IELTQNGSH